1 MTSETMNKINI
12 GAEIVDVVFKAL
24 GIPVSFSSK
33 IKLIE
38 NVMSAGE
45 TNPKIQLR
53 NNIADSIDKIVKE
66 SNISDDDAEAVK
78 NNVAKSLEKVTKQDY
93 IDNISSPQSLIND
106 IINKHTDL
114 GGTAEECYQSVIK
127 SVVNALC
134 TNNNIAVFV
143 NEGLMLA
150 ALLKYANEL
159 QIDLTNLNKNVNE
172 LSKYTKEKFLLKSEI
187 KIENTVNAF
196 SYSNSQVGFYGREAE
211 VNEINKFMNC
221 DKPFTFWSITGYG
234 GMGKSKLAYNIAKKY
249 DKQNWTV
256 IWYDSNNTDIDK
268 IFGKDFVHN
277 VLFIVDYAGSKI
289 DAVRKIIT
297 KSIAKTENQNEN
309 RIIHIRL
316 LMVERDDYSKN
327 DGMFENWYQKIFN
340 CQDFD
345 GKQNFEYKN
354 EPLNLSAIND
364 TKALYNIIDDFTVNV
379 KGEQKLDNSKKDEI
393 IDFVRNKLCQTE
405 KDSHFADRC
414 IFILF
419 TTDAVLSGK
428 DIKNWD
434 TAKLL
439 ENYLKRFERILPNAN
454 NMRNHKQLLAFATA
468 VGGID
473 IDNCE
478 NDVFD
483 PYIKKLENDFSN
495 DDDLCDAIKTLCEKE
510 VADTLITPLQ
520 PDLVGEYNFIYE
532 MQCISRVRRNNNQ
545 KELLKTFLSTD
556 YIDYFCTFM
565 ERCYADWYNE
575 EYLSTLTD
583 MIINI
588 IIEMDDENI
597 AFQYSKVLFTI
608 TYNVNDYM
616 INLSYAEKIDKL
628 LKKYQTEF
636 IALAYAAALFNTI
649 CITDNFDERFEQADK
664 INELL
669 KEYKTPKIALAYAQA
684 LVNATCDTDN
694 FDERL
699 EQADKINKLLEK
711 YPTNDIASVYAKA
724 LVNVSNKADNYDKS
738 LKQADKINELLKE
751 YKTPEIALAYAK
763 ALFNATCDTDN
774 FDERFEQADKIKAL
788 LKEYKTPEI
797 ALAYA
802 QSLVNTS
809 VRTNNYNESIEQ
821 ANKIKALLQ
830 EYKTP
835 EIALEY
841 AQSLFNAICVTD
853 NFDERFEQA
862 DKINELLK
870 EYKTPKIALLYAK
883 ALFNV
888 SNKADNYDKSLEQ
901 ADKINELLKLNKYQT
916 PEIAL
921 EYAKALVNVSNKAD
935 NYDKS
940 LKQADKINELLKEY
954 KTPEIALAYAKAL
967 FNATCDTDNFDERF
981 EQADKIKA
989 LLKEY
994 KTPEIALAY
1003 AQSLVNTS
1011 VRTNNYNESIEQA
1024 NKIKALLQ
1032 EYKTPE
1038 IALEYAQSLF
1048 NAICVTDNFD
1058 ERLEQ
1063 ADKINELLKEYKTP
1077 EIALK
1082 YAKALASTA
1091 LNSDNCNTIISY
1103 KTAIYNLYQ
1112 EYKTLEFAECY
1123 AMILAILSFNLDT
1136 ADEIR
1141 NICLAGINE
1150 IKADGFNSERI
1161 EEIEKIIN
1169 DNLSK
1174 KLKDNL

>member
-53 NNIADSIDKIVKE
+53 NNIADSIDKIVKK
-66 SNISDDDAEAVK
+66 SNISDVDADAVK
-78 NNVAKSLEKVTKQDY
+78 DNVKESLEKVTEQDY
-93 IDNISSPQSLIND
+93 LDNISSPQSLVD
-106 IINKHTDL
+106 KIINNHTDL
-114 GGTAEECYQSVIK
+114 GGTAEECYQSIIK

-150 ALLKYANEL
+150 KILRQNNNIQNSITDFNDALNEL
-159 QIDLTNLNKNVNE
+159 IE
-172 LSKYTKEKFLLKSEI
+172 YFKEKFLLKSEI

-196 SYSNSQVGFYGREAE
+196 SYSNSKVGFYGRGAE
-211 VNEINKFMNC
+211 VKKIDEFMNC
-221 DKPFTFWSITGYG
+221 DKPFAFWSITGYG

-297 KSIAKTENQNEN
+297 KSIAKTKNQDEN

-354 EPLNLSAIND
+354 KPNEPNKPLNLSAIND
-364 TKALYNIIDDFTVNV
+364 TQALYNIIDDFTVNV

-428 DIKNWD
+428 NIKNWD
-434 TAKLL
+434 TKELL

-454 NMRNHKQLLAFATA
+454 NMRNHQQLLAFATA

-478 NDVFD
+478 NDVFI

-532 MQCISRVRRNNNQ
+532 MQCIRSAKKK
-545 KELLKTFLSTD
+545 KELFKTFLSTG

-597 AFQYSKVLFTI
+597 AFQYSNVLFTI
-608 TYNVNDYM
+608 TYNVNDYTV
-616 INLSYAEKIDKL
+616 NLSYAEKIDKL
-628 LKKYQTEF
+628 LEKYQTEF
-636 IALAYAAALFNTI
+636 IALAYSTALFNVSKRT
-649 CITDNFDERFEQADK
+649 NNYDK
-664 INELL
+664 S
-669 KEYKTPKIALAYAQA
+669 
-684 LVNATCDTDN
+684 
-694 FDERL
+694 L
-699 EQADKINKLLEK
+699 EQADKISELLNKYSAPE
-711 YPTNDIASVYAKA
+711 IALVYAQA

-774 FDERFEQADKIKAL
+774 FDERLEQADKINKL
-788 LKEYKTPEI
+788 LEKYSTNEI

-802 QSLVNTS
+802 Q
-809 VRTNNYNESIEQ
+809 
-821 ANKIKALLQ
+821 
-830 EYKTP
+830 
-835 EIALEY
+835 
-841 AQSLFNAICVTD
+841 
-853 NFDERFEQA
+853 
-862 DKINELLK
+862 
-870 EYKTPKIALLYAK
+870 
-883 ALFNV
+883 
-888 SNKADNYDKSLEQ
+888 
-901 ADKINELLKLNKYQT
+901 
-916 PEIAL
+916 
-921 EYAKALVNVSNKAD
+921 ALVN
-935 NYDKS
+935 
-940 LKQADKINELLKEY
+940 
-954 KTPEIALAYAKAL
+954 
-967 FNATCDTDNFDERF
+967 
-981 EQADKIKA
+981 
-989 LLKEY
+989 
-994 KTPEIALAY
+994 
-1003 AQSLVNTS
+1003 
-1011 VRTNNYNESIEQA
+1011 
-1024 NKIKALLQ
+1024 
-1032 EYKTPE
+1032 
-1038 IALEYAQSLF
+1038 
-1048 NAICVTDNFD
+1048 
-1058 ERLEQ
+1058 
-1063 ADKINELLKEYKTP
+1063 
-1077 EIALK
+1077 
-1082 YAKALASTA
+1082 TA
-1091 LNSDNCNTIISY
+1091 LNSDSCNTIISY
-1103 KTAIYNLYQ
+1103 KTEIYNLYQ
-1112 EYKTLEFAECY
+1112 EYKTLGFAEFY
-1123 AMILAILSFNLDT
+1123 SGILAILSDYLDT
-1136 ADEIR
+1136 ADEIK

-1161 EEIEKIIN
+1161 EEMEKIIN
-1169 DNLSK
+1169 DNLSE
-1174 KLKDNL
+1174 KLNDSL

>member
-53 NNIADSIDKIVKE
+53 NNIADSIDKIVKK
-66 SNISDDDAEAVK
+66 SNISDVDADAVK
-78 NNVAKSLEKVTKQDY
+78 DNVKESLEKVTEQDY
-93 IDNISSPQSLIND
+93 LDNISSPQSLVD
-106 IINKHTDL
+106 KIINNHTDL
-114 GGTAEECYQSVIK
+114 GGTAEECYQSIIK

-150 ALLKYANEL
+150 KILRQNNNIQNSITDFNDALNEL
-159 QIDLTNLNKNVNE
+159 IE
-172 LSKYTKEKFLLKSEI
+172 YFKEKFLLKSEI

-196 SYSNSQVGFYGREAE
+196 SYSNSKVGFYGRGAE
-211 VNEINKFMNC
+211 VKKIDEFMNC
-221 DKPFTFWSITGYG
+221 DKPFAFWSITGYG

-297 KSIAKTENQNEN
+297 KSIAKTKNQDEN

-354 EPLNLSAIND
+354 KPNEPNKPLNLSAIND
-364 TKALYNIIDDFTVNV
+364 TQALYNIIDDFTVNV

-428 DIKNWD
+428 NIKNWD
-434 TAKLL
+434 TKELL

-454 NMRNHKQLLAFATA
+454 NMRNHQQLLAFATA

-478 NDVFD
+478 NDVFI

-532 MQCISRVRRNNNQ
+532 MQCIRSAKKK
-545 KELLKTFLSTD
+545 KELFKTFLSTG

-597 AFQYSKVLFTI
+597 AFQYSNVLFTI
-608 TYNVNDYM
+608 TYNVNDYTV
-616 INLSYAEKIDKL
+616 NLSYAEKIDKL
-628 LKKYQTEF
+628 LEKYQTEF
-636 IALAYAAALFNTI
+636 IALAYSTALFNVSKRT
-649 CITDNFDERFEQADK
+649 NNYDK
-664 INELL
+664 S
-669 KEYKTPKIALAYAQA
+669 
-684 LVNATCDTDN
+684 
-694 FDERL
+694 L
-699 EQADKINKLLEK
+699 EQADKISELLNKYSAPE
-711 YPTNDIASVYAKA
+711 IALVYAQA

-751 YKTPEIALAYAK
+751 YKTPEIALAYAQALYNVTVVSNDYNERLEQAEK
-763 ALFNATCDTDN
+763 IKELLEEYKTSDIALTYAQALFNVSNKADNYEQRLKEADKISELLNKYSAPEIALAYAQALFNATCDTDN
-774 FDERFEQADKIKAL
+774 FDERLKQANKIKAL
-788 LKEYKTPEI
+788 QEEYKTPEI

-802 QSLVNTS
+802 Q
-809 VRTNNYNESIEQ
+809 
-821 ANKIKALLQ
+821 
-830 EYKTP
+830 
-835 EIALEY
+835 
-841 AQSLFNAICVTD
+841 
-853 NFDERFEQA
+853 
-862 DKINELLK
+862 
-870 EYKTPKIALLYAK
+870 
-883 ALFNV
+883 
-888 SNKADNYDKSLEQ
+888 
-901 ADKINELLKLNKYQT
+901 
-916 PEIAL
+916 
-921 EYAKALVNVSNKAD
+921 ALVNVSVK
-935 NYDKS
+935 
-940 LKQADKINELLKEY
+940 
-954 KTPEIALAYAKAL
+954 
-967 FNATCDTDNFDERF
+967 
-981 EQADKIKA
+981 
-989 LLKEY
+989 
-994 KTPEIALAY
+994 
-1003 AQSLVNTS
+1003 
-1011 VRTNNYNESIEQA
+1011 TNNY
-1024 NKIKALLQ
+1024 K
-1032 EYKTPE
+1032 
-1038 IALEYAQSLF
+1038 
-1048 NAICVTDNFD
+1048 

-1063 ADKINELLKEYKTP
+1063 ADKINKLLEKYSTN
-1077 EIALK
+1077 EIALA
-1082 YAKALASTA
+1082 YAQALVNTA
-1091 LNSDNCNTIISY
+1091 LNSDSCNTIISY
-1103 KTAIYNLYQ
+1103 KTEIYNLYQ
-1112 EYKTLEFAECY
+1112 EYKTLGFAEFY
-1123 AMILAILSFNLDT
+1123 SGILAILSDYLDT
-1136 ADEIR
+1136 ADEIK

-1161 EEIEKIIN
+1161 EEMEKIIN
-1169 DNLSK
+1169 DNLSE
-1174 KLKDNL
+1174 KLNDSL

>member
-78 NNVAKSLEKVTKQDY
+78 NNVKESLKKVTKKDY

-150 ALLKYANEL
+150 KILSQNNKIQSSITDFNDALNEL
-159 QIDLTNLNKNVNE
+159 IE
-172 LSKYTKEKFLLKSEI
+172 YFREKFLLKSEI
-187 KIENTVNAF
+187 KIENTDNAF
-196 SYSNSQVGFYGREAE
+196 SYSNSKVGFYGRGAE
-211 VNEINKFMNC
+211 VNKIDEFMNC

-297 KSIAKTENQNEN
+297 KSIAKTKNQDEN

-327 DGMFENWYQKIFN
+327 GSMNYSAIETWYQKIFN

-345 GKQNFEYKN
+345 GKKNFEYKN
-354 EPLNLSAIND
+354 EPNKSNKPLNLSAIND
-364 TKALYNIIDDFTVNV
+364 TEALYNIIDDFTVNV
-379 KGEQKLDNSKKDEI
+379 KGEKQKLNNSKKDEI

-473 IDNCE
+473 IGNCK
-478 NDVFD
+478 NDVFA

-532 MQCISRVRRNNNQ
+532 MQYIRSDNKK
-545 KELLKTFLSTD
+545 KELSKTFLSTD

-565 ERCYADWYNE
+565 ERCYSDWYNE

-583 MIINI
+583 MIIDI
-588 IIEMDDENI
+588 IIEMNDKFV
-597 AFQYSKVLFTI
+597 AFQYSRVLFTI
-608 TYNVNDYM
+608 TYNVDDYTV
-616 INLSYAEKIDKL
+616 NLSYAEKIDKL
-628 LKKYQTEF
+628 LKKYQTEL
-636 IALAYAAALFNTI
+636 IALAYAMALFNVSAKTNNYNEI
-649 CITDNFDERFEQADK
+649 LEQADT
-664 INELL
+664 ISELL
-669 KEYKTPKIALAYAQA
+669 KEYETPEIALVYAQA
-684 LVNATCDTDN
+684 LVNVSAKTNNYNERLEQADTISELLKEYQTPEIALEYAKVLGNATCDTDN

-699 EQADKINKLLEK
+699 EQAEKINELLNKYQTPEIAFEYARALFNVTCDTDNFDERLKQADKIEALLQEYK
-711 YPTNDIASVYAKA
+711 TPEIALAYAKA
-724 LVNVSNKADNYDKS
+724 LFNVSNKSDNYDKR
-738 LKQADKINELLKE
+738 LEHADKINELLEE

-763 ALFNATCDTDN
+763 ALFNATCVTEN
-774 FDERFEQADKIKAL
+774 FDEFIEQADKINNL
-788 LKEYKTPEI
+788 LEKYPTNEI
-797 ALAYA
+797 AF
-802 QSLVNTS
+802 
-809 VRTNNYNESIEQ
+809 
-821 ANKIKALLQ
+821 
-830 EYKTP
+830 
-835 EIALEY
+835 EY
-841 AQSLFNAICVTD
+841 AKVLGNATYVTD
-853 NFDERFEQA
+853 NFDESIEQA

-870 EYKTPKIALLYAK
+870 EYKTH
-883 ALFNV
+883 
-888 SNKADNYDKSLEQ
+888 
-901 ADKINELLKLNKYQT
+901 
-916 PEIAL
+916 
-921 EYAKALVNVSNKAD
+921 
-935 NYDKS
+935 
-940 LKQADKINELLKEY
+940 
-954 KTPEIALAYAKAL
+954 EIALAYAK
-967 FNATCDTDNFDERF
+967 
-981 EQADKIKA
+981 
-989 LLKEY
+989 
-994 KTPEIALAY
+994 
-1003 AQSLVNTS
+1003 SLVN
-1011 VRTNNYNESIEQA
+1011 
-1024 NKIKALLQ
+1024 
-1032 EYKTPE
+1032 
-1038 IALEYAQSLF
+1038 
-1048 NAICVTDNFD
+1048 
-1058 ERLEQ
+1058 
-1063 ADKINELLKEYKTP
+1063 
-1077 EIALK
+1077 
-1082 YAKALASTA
+1082 TA
-1091 LNSDNCNTIISY
+1091 LNSDSCNIIISY
-1103 KTAIYNLYQ
+1103 KTEIYNLYQ
-1112 EYKTLEFAECY
+1112 EYKTLEFAEFY
-1123 AMILAILSFNLDT
+1123 SGILAVLSDYLDT
-1136 ADEIR
+1136 ADEIK
-1141 NICLAGINE
+1141 NICLAGIEE
-1150 IKADGFNSERI
+1150 IKADGFNSEEI
-1161 EEIEKIIN
+1161 EEMEKIIN

>member
-1 MTSETMNKINI
+1 MRWYIVTQETMNKINI
-12 GAEIVDVVFKAL
+12 GAEIVDVVFNAF
-24 GIPVSFSSK
+24 GIPAAISRDINLFT
-33 IKLIE
+33 KL
-38 NVMSAGE
+38 MSAVKTDPE
-45 TNPKIQLR
+45 IQLR
-53 NNIADSIDKIVKE
+53 NNIAASIDAIVSNSKIPDGDVE
-66 SNISDDDAEAVK
+66 PVK
-78 NNVAKSLEKVTKQDY
+78 NNVKESLKKVTEEDY
-93 IDNISSPQSLIND
+93 LDNISSPQSLIND
-106 IINKHTDL
+106 IIKEHKDL
-114 GGTAEECYQSVIK
+114 GGAAEECYQSIIK

-150 ALLKYANEL
+150 KILSQNNKIQSSITDFNDALNEL
-159 QIDLTNLNKNVNE
+159 IE
-172 LSKYTKEKFLLKSEI
+172 YFREKFLLKSEI
-187 KIENTVNAF
+187 KIENTDNAF
-196 SYSNSQVGFYGREAE
+196 SYSNSKVGFYGRGAE
-211 VNEINKFMNC
+211 VNKIDEFMNC

-297 KSIAKTENQNEN
+297 KSIAKTKNQDEN

-354 EPLNLSAIND
+354 EPSEPNKPLNLSAIND
-364 TKALYNIIDDFTVNV
+364 TEALYNIIDDFTVNV

-419 TTDAVLSGK
+419 TSDAVLSGK

-473 IDNCE
+473 IGNCK
-478 NDVFD
+478 NDVFA
-483 PYIKKLENDFSN
+483 PYIEKLENDFSN

-597 AFQYSKVLFTI
+597 AFQYSNVLFTI
-608 TYNVNDYM
+608 TYNVNDYTV
-616 INLSYAEKIDKL
+616 NLSYAEKIDKL
-628 LKKYQTEF
+628 LKKYQTEI
-636 IALAYAAALFNTI
+636 IALAYAAAL
-649 CITDNFDERFEQADK
+649 C
-664 INELL
+664 
-669 KEYKTPKIALAYAQA
+669 
-684 LVNATCDTDN
+684 
-694 FDERL
+694 
-699 EQADKINKLLEK
+699 
-711 YPTNDIASVYAKA
+711 
-724 LVNVSNKADNYDKS
+724 NVSGRADNYDKG
-738 LKQADKINELLKE
+738 LQQADKINELLKE
-751 YKTPEIALAYAK
+751 YKTPEIAFAYAK
-763 ALFNATCDTDN
+763 SLVNVSTKTN
-774 FDERFEQADKIKAL
+774 NYNERLEQADKI
-788 LKEYKTPEI
+788 
-797 ALAYA
+797 
-802 QSLVNTS
+802 S
-809 VRTNNYNESIEQ
+809 
-821 ANKIKALLQ
+821 
-830 EYKTP
+830 
-835 EIALEY
+835 
-841 AQSLFNAICVTD
+841 
-853 NFDERFEQA
+853 
-862 DKINELLK
+862 ELLK
-870 EYKTPKIALLYAK
+870 EYETPEIAFEYAQ
-883 ALFNV
+883 ALVNV

-901 ADKINELLKLNKYQT
+901 ADEINELLKEYETPEIALKYAQSLFNATCVTDNFDGRLEQADKINELLNKYPTNEIALEYAQALFNVTCHTVNFDKILEQT
-916 PEIAL
+916 DRIEALLKEYRKTEFALVYAQALFNVTCITDNFNKIIKQVNKIEALLRDYKEYDIYWVYAQTLVNASAKTNNFNEGLEQADKINDLLKEYKTSEIAL
-921 EYAKALVNVSNKAD
+921 EYAKALVNVTFDTD
-935 NYDKS
+935 NFDKMV
-940 LKQADKINELLKEY
+940 KQADKIE
-954 KTPEIALAYAKAL
+954 
-967 FNATCDTDNFDERF
+967 
-981 EQADKIKA
+981 A

-1003 AQSLVNTS
+1003 ANTLVNVTFDTDNFDEN
-1011 VRTNNYNESIEQA
+1011 VKQKDKIE
-1024 NKIKALLQ
+1024 ALLK

-1038 IALEYAQSLF
+1038 IALEYAQALV
-1048 NAICVTDNFD
+1048 NTA
-1058 ERLEQ
+1058 
-1063 ADKINELLKEYKTP
+1063 NESNNRNI
-1077 EIALK
+1077 IA
-1082 YAKALASTA
+1082 
-1091 LNSDNCNTIISY
+1091 SY
-1103 KTAIYNLYQ
+1103 KTEICNLYR
-1112 EYKTLEFAECY
+1112 EYKTLDFAEFY
-1123 AMILAILSFNLDT
+1123 AMILATLSFNLNDS
-1136 ADEIR
+1136 DKIK

-1161 EEIEKIIN
+1161 EEMEKIIN

>member
-1 MTSETMNKINI
+1 MTQETMNKINI
-12 GAEIVDVVFKAL
+12 GAEIVDVVFNAF
-24 GIPVSFSSK
+24 GIPAAISRDINLFT
-33 IKLIE
+33 KL
-38 NVMSAGE
+38 MSAVKTDPE
-45 TNPKIQLR
+45 IQLR
-53 NNIADSIDKIVKE
+53 NNIAASIDAIVSNSKIPDGDVE
-66 SNISDDDAEAVK
+66 PVK
-78 NNVAKSLEKVTKQDY
+78 NNVKESLKKVTEEDY
-93 IDNISSPQSLIND
+93 LDNISSPQSLIND
-106 IINKHTDL
+106 IIKEHKDL
-114 GGTAEECYQSVIK
+114 GVAAEECYQSIIK

-150 ALLKYANEL
+150 KILSQNNKIQSSITDFNDALNEL
-159 QIDLTNLNKNVNE
+159 IE
-172 LSKYTKEKFLLKSEI
+172 YFREKFLLKSEI
-187 KIENTVNAF
+187 KIENTDNAF
-196 SYSNSQVGFYGREAE
+196 SYSNSKVGFYGRGAE
-211 VNEINKFMNC
+211 VNKIDEFMNC

-297 KSIAKTENQNEN
+297 KSIAKTKNQDEN

-327 DGMFENWYQKIFN
+327 GSMNYSAIETWYQKIFN

-345 GKQNFEYKN
+345 GKKKFEYKN
-354 EPLNLSAIND
+354 EPNKSNKPLNLSAIND
-364 TKALYNIIDDFTVNV
+364 TEALYNIIDDFTVNV
-379 KGEQKLDNSKKDEI
+379 KGEKQKLNNSKKDEI

-428 DIKNWD
+428 NIKNWD

-473 IDNCE
+473 IDDCE

-532 MQCISRVRRNNNQ
+532 MEKILKDGNR
-545 KELLKTFLSTD
+545 KKLLKTFLSTD

-583 MIINI
+583 MIIDI
-588 IIEMDDENI
+588 IIKMDDENI

-608 TYNVNDYM
+608 TYSVDDYTV
-616 INLSYAEKIDKL
+616 ILSYVEKIDVL
-628 LKKYQTEF
+628 LNKYKAEI
-636 IALAYAAALFNTI
+636 IALAYATALFNVS
-649 CITDNFDERFEQADK
+649 NRANNYGKSLEQADK

-669 KEYKTPKIALAYAQA
+669 KEYKTPEIALVYAQ
-684 LVNATCDTDN
+684 
-694 FDERL
+694 
-699 EQADKINKLLEK
+699 
-711 YPTNDIASVYAKA
+711 A

-751 YKTPEIALAYAK
+751 YKTPEIALAYAQ

-774 FDERFEQADKIKAL
+774 FDEKLKQADKIEAL

-797 ALAYA
+797 AL
-802 QSLVNTS
+802 
-809 VRTNNYNESIEQ
+809 
-821 ANKIKALLQ
+821 
-830 EYKTP
+830 
-835 EIALEY
+835 
-841 AQSLFNAICVTD
+841 
-853 NFDERFEQA
+853 
-862 DKINELLK
+862 
-870 EYKTPKIALLYAK
+870 
-883 ALFNV
+883 
-888 SNKADNYDKSLEQ
+888 
-901 ADKINELLKLNKYQT
+901 
-916 PEIAL
+916 
-921 EYAKALVNVSNKAD
+921 EYAKALRNVSNKAD

-940 LKQADKINELLKEY
+940 LKQANKINELLKYY
-954 KTPEIALAYAKAL
+954 KTPEIALEYAKSL
-967 FNATCDTDNFDERF
+967 FNATCDTDNSDVRL
-981 EQADKIKA
+981 EQADKINK
-989 LLKEY
+989 LLKEYQTPEIALEYAKVLFNATCDTDNSDVRLEQANKINELLKYY

-1003 AQSLVNTS
+1003 AQALVNVS
-1011 VRTNNYNESIEQA
+1011 KKADNYDKGLEQV
-1024 NKIKALLQ
+1024 NKINELLKY
-1032 EYKTPE
+1032 YKTPE
-1038 IALEYAQSLF
+1038 IALTYAQVLV
-1048 NAICVTDNFD
+1048 N
-1058 ERLEQ
+1058 
-1063 ADKINELLKEYKTP
+1063 
-1077 EIALK
+1077 
-1082 YAKALASTA
+1082 TA
-1091 LNSDNCNTIISY
+1091 NKSDNCNAITSY
-1103 KTAIYNLYQ
+1103 KTEIYNLYQ
-1112 EYKTLEFAECY
+1112 AYKTLGFAECY
-1123 AMILAILSFNLDT
+1123 SSILAILSFYLDT
-1136 ADEIR
+1136 ADEIG
-1141 NICLAGINE
+1141 NICLAGLSE

-1161 EEIEKIIN
+1161 EEMAKIIGYH
-1169 DNLSK
+1169 LIK
-1174 KLKDNL
+1174 KLN

>member
-66 SNISDDDAEAVK
+66 SKISDVDAEAVK
-78 NNVAKSLEKVTKQDY
+78 DNVKESLEKVTEKDY
-93 IDNISSPQSLIND
+93 IDNISSPQSLVD
-106 IINKHTDL
+106 KIINKHTDL
-114 GGTAEECYQSVIK
+114 SGTAEECYQSIIK

-196 SYSNSQVGFYGREAE
+196 SYSNSKVGFYGREAE
-211 VNEINKFMNC
+211 VNEIDEFMNC

-234 GMGKSKLAYNIAKKY
+234 GMGKSKLAYNIAQKY

-297 KSIAKTENQNEN
+297 KSIAKTKNQDEN

-354 EPLNLSAIND
+354 KPNEPNKPLNLSAIND
-364 TKALYNIIDDFTVNV
+364 TQALYNIIDDFTVTVNV
-379 KGEQKLDNSKKDEI
+379 KGKRELDKSKKDEI

-428 DIKNWD
+428 NIKNWD

-473 IDNCE
+473 IDDCE

-545 KELLKTFLSTD
+545 KELLKTFLSKN

-597 AFQYSKVLFTI
+597 AFQYSNVLFTI
-608 TYNVNDYM
+608 TYNVNDYTV
-616 INLSYAEKIDKL
+616 NLSYAEKIDRL
-628 LKKYQTEF
+628 LKKYQTNE
-636 IALAYAAALFNTI
+636 IALVYAKALFNVSAKTNNYNEI
-649 CITDNFDERFEQADK
+649 LEQADTISELLK
-664 INELL
+664 EYETPEIALVYAQALVNVSAKTNNYNERLEQADTINELL
-669 KEYKTPKIALAYAQA
+669 KEYKTPEIAL
-684 LVNATCDTDN
+684 
-694 FDERL
+694 
-699 EQADKINKLLEK
+699 K
-711 YPTNDIASVYAKA
+711 YTQA

-738 LKQADKINELLKE
+738 LKQANKINELLKYYKTPEIALAYAQALFNATCDTDNFDERLKQANKIKALQEEYKTPEIALAYAQALVNVSVKTNNYKERLEQADKINELLKEYKTPEIAWVYAQALVNVQNKADNYDESVKQANKINELYEE

-774 FDERFEQADKIKAL
+774 FDESVKQTDKIKAL
-788 LKEYKTPEI
+788 LKEYQAPEI
-797 ALAYA
+797 
-802 QSLVNTS
+802 T
-809 VRTNNYNESIEQ
+809 
-821 ANKIKALLQ
+821 
-830 EYKTP
+830 
-835 EIALEY
+835 LE
-841 AQSLFNAICVTD
+841 
-853 NFDERFEQA
+853 
-862 DKINELLK
+862 
-870 EYKTPKIALLYAK
+870 
-883 ALFNV
+883 
-888 SNKADNYDKSLEQ
+888 
-901 ADKINELLKLNKYQT
+901 
-916 PEIAL
+916 
-921 EYAKALVNVSNKAD
+921 
-935 NYDKS
+935 
-940 LKQADKINELLKEY
+940 
-954 KTPEIALAYAKAL
+954 
-967 FNATCDTDNFDERF
+967 
-981 EQADKIKA
+981 
-989 LLKEY
+989 
-994 KTPEIALAY
+994 
-1003 AQSLVNTS
+1003 
-1011 VRTNNYNESIEQA
+1011 
-1024 NKIKALLQ
+1024 
-1032 EYKTPE
+1032 
-1038 IALEYAQSLF
+1038 
-1048 NAICVTDNFD
+1048 
-1058 ERLEQ
+1058 
-1063 ADKINELLKEYKTP
+1063 
-1077 EIALK
+1077 

-1112 EYKTLEFAECY
+1112 EYKTLGFAGCY

>member
-66 SNISDDDAEAVK
+66 SKISDVDAEAVK
-78 NNVAKSLEKVTKQDY
+78 DNVKESLEKVTEKDY
-93 IDNISSPQSLIND
+93 IDNISSPQSLVD
-106 IINKHTDL
+106 KIINKHTDL
-114 GGTAEECYQSVIK
+114 SGTAEECYQSIIK

-196 SYSNSQVGFYGREAE
+196 SYSNSKVGFYGREAE
-211 VNEINKFMNC
+211 VNEIDEFMNC

-234 GMGKSKLAYNIAKKY
+234 GMGKSKLAYNIAQKY

-297 KSIAKTENQNEN
+297 KSIAKTKNQDEN

-354 EPLNLSAIND
+354 KPNESNKPLNLSAIKD
-364 TKALYNIIDDFTVNV
+364 TEALYKIIDDFTVKV
-379 KGEQKLDNSKKDEI
+379 KGKRELDKSKKDEI
-393 IDFVRNKLCQTE
+393 IDFVRDKLCQTE

-434 TAKLL
+434 TKELL
-439 ENYLKRFERILPNAN
+439 ENYLKRFERILPNAK

-468 VGGID
+468 VDGID

-478 NDVFD
+478 NEVFA
-483 PYIKKLENDFSN
+483 PYIEKLENDFSN

-532 MQCISRVRRNNNQ
+532 MQCIRSAKKK
-545 KELLKTFLSTD
+545 KELLKTFLSKN

-565 ERCYADWYNE
+565 ERCFADWYNE

-588 IIEMDDENI
+588 IIEMDDD

-608 TYNVNDYM
+608 TYNVNDYT

-628 LKKYQTEF
+628 LEKYQTEI
-636 IALAYAAALFNTI
+636 IALAYAKALVNVSAKT
-649 CITDNFDERFEQADK
+649 NNYNERLEQADK
-664 INELL
+664 ISELL
-669 KEYKTPKIALAYAQA
+669 KEYETPEIAFEYARA
-684 LVNATCDTDN
+684 LFNATCDTDN

-699 EQADKINKLLEK
+699 KQADKIEALLQEYK
-711 YPTNDIASVYAKA
+711 TPEIALAYAKA

-751 YKTPEIALAYAK
+751 YETPEIALKYAK
-763 ALFNATCDTDN
+763 ALFNAT
-774 FDERFEQADKIKAL
+774 
-788 LKEYKTPEI
+788 
-797 ALAYA
+797 
-802 QSLVNTS
+802 
-809 VRTNNYNESIEQ
+809 
-821 ANKIKALLQ
+821 
-830 EYKTP
+830 
-835 EIALEY
+835 
-841 AQSLFNAICVTD
+841 
-853 NFDERFEQA
+853 
-862 DKINELLK
+862 
-870 EYKTPKIALLYAK
+870 
-883 ALFNV
+883 
-888 SNKADNYDKSLEQ
+888 
-901 ADKINELLKLNKYQT
+901 
-916 PEIAL
+916 
-921 EYAKALVNVSNKAD
+921 
-935 NYDKS
+935 
-940 LKQADKINELLKEY
+940 
-954 KTPEIALAYAKAL
+954 
-967 FNATCDTDNFDERF
+967 
-981 EQADKIKA
+981 
-989 LLKEY
+989 
-994 KTPEIALAY
+994 
-1003 AQSLVNTS
+1003 
-1011 VRTNNYNESIEQA
+1011 
-1024 NKIKALLQ
+1024 
-1032 EYKTPE
+1032 
-1038 IALEYAQSLF
+1038 
-1048 NAICVTDNFD
+1048 CVTDNFD

-1077 EIALK
+1077 EIALEYAKVLGNATFDTDNFDKSLEQANRINELLKYYKTSKIALK

-1136 ADEIR
+1136 ADEIE
-1141 NICLAGINE
+1141 NICIAGINE

-1161 EEIEKIIN
+1161 EKMEKAINDKII
-1169 DNLSK
+1169 
-1174 KLKDNL
+1174 

>member
-78 NNVAKSLEKVTKQDY
+78 NNVKESLKKVTKKDY

-114 GGTAEECYQSVIK
+114 GGAAEECYQSVIK

-187 KIENTVNAF
+187 KIENTANAF
-196 SYSNSQVGFYGREAE
+196 SYSNSKVGFYGRGAE
-211 VNEINKFMNC
+211 VNEIDKFMNC

-297 KSIAKTENQNEN
+297 KSIAKTKNQDEN

-354 EPLNLSAIND
+354 KPNEPNKPLNLSAIND
-364 TKALYNIIDDFTVNV
+364 TQALYNIIDDFTVNV

-393 IDFVRNKLCQTE
+393 IDFVRDKLCQTE

-439 ENYLKRFERILPNAN
+439 ENYLKRFERILPNAK

-468 VGGID
+468 VDGID

-478 NDVFD
+478 NEVFA
-483 PYIKKLENDFSN
+483 PYIEKLENDFPN
-495 DDDLCDAIKTLCEKE
+495 DNDLCDAIKTLCEKE

-532 MQCISRVRRNNNQ
+532 MQYIRSDNKK

-575 EYLSTLTD
+575 EYLYTLTD
-583 MIINI
+583 TIIDI
-588 IIEMDDENI
+588 IIEMNDELL
-597 AFQYSKVLFTI
+597 ALKYSNVLFTI
-608 TYNVNDYM
+608 TYNVDNYA

-628 LKKYQTEF
+628 LEKYQTEI
-636 IALAYAAALFNTI
+636 IALA
-649 CITDNFDERFEQADK
+649 
-664 INELL
+664 
-669 KEYKTPKIALAYAQA
+669 
-684 LVNATCDTDN
+684 
-694 FDERL
+694 
-699 EQADKINKLLEK
+699 
-711 YPTNDIASVYAKA
+711 YAKA
-724 LVNVSNKADNYDKS
+724 LVNVSGRADNYDKS

-751 YKTPEIALAYAK
+751 YKTPEIALKYTQ
-763 ALFNATCDTDN
+763 AL
-774 FDERFEQADKIKAL
+774 
-788 LKEYKTPEI
+788 
-797 ALAYA
+797 
-802 QSLVNTS
+802 V
-809 VRTNNYNESIEQ
+809 
-821 ANKIKALLQ
+821 
-830 EYKTP
+830 
-835 EIALEY
+835 
-841 AQSLFNAICVTD
+841 
-853 NFDERFEQA
+853 
-862 DKINELLK
+862 
-870 EYKTPKIALLYAK
+870 
-883 ALFNV
+883 NV
-888 SNKADNYDKSLEQ
+888 SNNADNYDKS
-901 ADKINELLKLNKYQT
+901 
-916 PEIAL
+916 
-921 EYAKALVNVSNKAD
+921 
-935 NYDKS
+935 
-940 LKQADKINELLKEY
+940 
-954 KTPEIALAYAKAL
+954 
-967 FNATCDTDNFDERF
+967 
-981 EQADKIKA
+981 
-989 LLKEY
+989 
-994 KTPEIALAY
+994 
-1003 AQSLVNTS
+1003 
-1011 VRTNNYNESIEQA
+1011 
-1024 NKIKALLQ
+1024 
-1032 EYKTPE
+1032 
-1038 IALEYAQSLF
+1038 
-1048 NAICVTDNFD
+1048 
-1058 ERLEQ
+1058 LEQ

-1082 YAKALASTA
+1082 YTQALVNVSAKTNNYNERLEQADTISELLKEYETPEIALEYAKALVNATCDTDNFDESVKQTDKIKALLKEYQTPEIALEYAKALASTA

-1123 AMILAILSFNLDT
+1123 AMILAILSLNLNDS
-1136 ADEIR
+1136 DKIK

-1161 EEIEKIIN
+1161 EEMEKIIN
-1169 DNLSK
+1169 DNLSE
-1174 KLKDNL
+1174 KLNDSL

>member
-1 MTSETMNKINI
+1 MNKINI
-12 GAEIVDVVFKAL
+12 GAEIVDVVFNAF
-24 GIPVSFSSK
+24 GIPAAISRDINLFT
-33 IKLIE
+33 KL
-38 NVMSAGE
+38 MSAVKTDPE
-45 TNPKIQLR
+45 IQLR
-53 NNIADSIDKIVKE
+53 NNIAASIDAIVSNSKIPDGDVE
-66 SNISDDDAEAVK
+66 PVK
-78 NNVAKSLEKVTKQDY
+78 NNVKESLKKVTEEDY
-93 IDNISSPQSLIND
+93 LDNISSPQSLIND
-106 IINKHTDL
+106 IIKEHKDL
-114 GGTAEECYQSVIK
+114 GGAAEECYQSIIK

-150 ALLKYANEL
+150 KILSQNNKIQSSITDFNDALNEL
-159 QIDLTNLNKNVNE
+159 IE
-172 LSKYTKEKFLLKSEI
+172 YFREKFLLKSEI
-187 KIENTVNAF
+187 KIENTDNAF
-196 SYSNSQVGFYGREAE
+196 SYSNSKVGFYGRGAE
-211 VNEINKFMNC
+211 VNKIDEFMNC

-297 KSIAKTENQNEN
+297 KSIAKTKNQDEN

-354 EPLNLSAIND
+354 EPSEPNKPLNLSAIND
-364 TKALYNIIDDFTVNV
+364 TEALYNIIDDFTVNV

-419 TTDAVLSGK
+419 TSDAVLSGK

-473 IDNCE
+473 IGNCK
-478 NDVFD
+478 NDVFA
-483 PYIKKLENDFSN
+483 PYIEKLENDFSN

-597 AFQYSKVLFTI
+597 AFQYSNVLFTI
-608 TYNVNDYM
+608 TYNVNDYTV
-616 INLSYAEKIDKL
+616 NLSYAEKIDKL
-628 LKKYQTEF
+628 LKKYQTEI
-636 IALAYAAALFNTI
+636 IALAYAAAL
-649 CITDNFDERFEQADK
+649 C
-664 INELL
+664 
-669 KEYKTPKIALAYAQA
+669 
-684 LVNATCDTDN
+684 
-694 FDERL
+694 
-699 EQADKINKLLEK
+699 
-711 YPTNDIASVYAKA
+711 
-724 LVNVSNKADNYDKS
+724 NVSGRADNYDKG
-738 LKQADKINELLKE
+738 LQQADKINELLKE
-751 YKTPEIALAYAK
+751 YKTPEIAFAYAK
-763 ALFNATCDTDN
+763 SLVNVSTKTN
-774 FDERFEQADKIKAL
+774 NYNERLEQADKI
-788 LKEYKTPEI
+788 
-797 ALAYA
+797 
-802 QSLVNTS
+802 S
-809 VRTNNYNESIEQ
+809 
-821 ANKIKALLQ
+821 
-830 EYKTP
+830 
-835 EIALEY
+835 
-841 AQSLFNAICVTD
+841 
-853 NFDERFEQA
+853 
-862 DKINELLK
+862 ELLK
-870 EYKTPKIALLYAK
+870 EYETPEIAFEYAQ
-883 ALFNV
+883 ALVNV

-901 ADKINELLKLNKYQT
+901 ADEINELLKEYETPEIALKYAQSLFNATCVTDNFDGRLEQADKINELLNKYPTNEIALEYAQALFNVTCHTVNFDKILEQT
-916 PEIAL
+916 DRIEALLKEYRKTEFALVYAQALFNVTCITDNFNKIIKQVNKIEALLRDYKEYDIYWVYAQTLVNASAKTNNFNEGLEQADKINDLLKEYKTSEIAL
-921 EYAKALVNVSNKAD
+921 EYAKALVNVTFDTD
-935 NYDKS
+935 NFDKMV
-940 LKQADKINELLKEY
+940 KQADKIE
-954 KTPEIALAYAKAL
+954 
-967 FNATCDTDNFDERF
+967 
-981 EQADKIKA
+981 A

-1003 AQSLVNTS
+1003 ANTLVNVTFDTDNFDEN
-1011 VRTNNYNESIEQA
+1011 VKQKDKIE
-1024 NKIKALLQ
+1024 ALLK

-1038 IALEYAQSLF
+1038 IALEYAQALV
-1048 NAICVTDNFD
+1048 NTA
-1058 ERLEQ
+1058 
-1063 ADKINELLKEYKTP
+1063 NESNNRNI
-1077 EIALK
+1077 IA
-1082 YAKALASTA
+1082 
-1091 LNSDNCNTIISY
+1091 SY
-1103 KTAIYNLYQ
+1103 KTEICNLYR
-1112 EYKTLEFAECY
+1112 EYKTLDFAEFY
-1123 AMILAILSFNLDT
+1123 AMILATLSFNLNDS
-1136 ADEIR
+1136 DKIK

-1161 EEIEKIIN
+1161 EEMEKIIN

>member
-53 NNIADSIDKIVKE
+53 NNIADSIDKILKE
-66 SNISDDDAEAVK
+66 SNISDVDAEAVK
-78 NNVAKSLEKVTKQDY
+78 DNVKESLKKVTEQDY

-106 IINKHTDL
+106 IINNHTDF
-114 GGTAEECYQSVIK
+114 GGTAEECYQSIIK

-150 ALLKYANEL
+150 KILSQNNKIQSSITDFNDALNEL
-159 QIDLTNLNKNVNE
+159 IE
-172 LSKYTKEKFLLKSEI
+172 YFREKFLLKSEI
-187 KIENTVNAF
+187 KIENTDNAF
-196 SYSNSQVGFYGREAE
+196 SYSNSKVGFYGRGAE
-211 VNEINKFMNC
+211 VKKIDKFMNC

-234 GMGKSKLAYNIAKKY
+234 GMGKSKLAYNIAQKY

-345 GKQNFEYKN
+345 GKKNFEYKN
-354 EPLNLSAIND
+354 EPNKSNKPLNLSAIND
-364 TKALYNIIDDFTVNV
+364 TEALYNIIDDFTVVKV
-379 KGEQKLDNSKKDEI
+379 KGEKQKLNNSKKDEI

-473 IDNCE
+473 IDDCKNY
-478 NDVFD
+478 VFA
-483 PYIKKLENDFSN
+483 PYIEKLENDFSN

-520 PDLVGEYNFIYE
+520 PDLVGEYNLIYE
-532 MQCISRVRRNNNQ
+532 IQYLRSENKK

-588 IIEMDDENI
+588 IIEMNDENI
-597 AFQYSKVLFTI
+597 AFQYSEVLFTI
-608 TYNVNDYM
+608 TYSVDDYTV
-616 INLSYAEKIDKL
+616 ILNYAEKIDRL
-628 LKKYQTEF
+628 LKKYQT
-636 IALAYAAALFNTI
+636 N
-649 CITDNFDERFEQADK
+649 
-664 INELL
+664 
-669 KEYKTPKIALAYAQA
+669 
-684 LVNATCDTDN
+684 
-694 FDERL
+694 
-699 EQADKINKLLEK
+699 
-711 YPTNDIASVYAKA
+711 
-724 LVNVSNKADNYDKS
+724 
-738 LKQADKINELLKE
+738 
-751 YKTPEIALAYAK
+751 EIAL
-763 ALFNATCDTDN
+763 
-774 FDERFEQADKIKAL
+774 
-788 LKEYKTPEI
+788 
-797 ALAYA
+797 
-802 QSLVNTS
+802 V
-809 VRTNNYNESIEQ
+809 
-821 ANKIKALLQ
+821 
-830 EYKTP
+830 
-835 EIALEY
+835 
-841 AQSLFNAICVTD
+841 
-853 NFDERFEQA
+853 
-862 DKINELLK
+862 
-870 EYKTPKIALLYAK
+870 YAK

-888 SNKADNYDKSLEQ
+888 SAKTNNYNEILEQ
-901 ADKINELLKLNKYQT
+901 ADTI
-916 PEIAL
+916 
-921 EYAKALVNVSNKAD
+921 S
-935 NYDKS
+935 
-940 LKQADKINELLKEY
+940 ELLKEY
-954 KTPEIALAYAKAL
+954 E
-967 FNATCDTDNFDERF
+967 
-981 EQADKIKA
+981 
-989 LLKEY
+989 
-994 KTPEIALAY
+994 
-1003 AQSLVNTS
+1003 
-1011 VRTNNYNESIEQA
+1011 
-1024 NKIKALLQ
+1024 
-1032 EYKTPE
+1032 
-1038 IALEYAQSLF
+1038 
-1048 NAICVTDNFD
+1048 
-1058 ERLEQ
+1058 
-1063 ADKINELLKEYKTP
+1063 TP

-1082 YAKALASTA
+1082 YAKALFNATCVT
-1091 LNSDNCNTIISY
+1091 DN
-1103 KTAIYNLYQ
+1103 
-1112 EYKTLEFAECY
+1112 F
-1123 AMILAILSFNLDT
+1123 
-1136 ADEIR
+1136 DE
-1141 NICLAGINE
+1141 
-1150 IKADGFNSERI
+1150 
-1161 EEIEKIIN
+1161 
-1169 DNLSK
+1169 
-1174 KLKDNL
+1174 

>member
-66 SNISDDDAEAVK
+66 SKISDVDAEAVK
-78 NNVAKSLEKVTKQDY
+78 DNVKESLKKVTEQDY

-106 IINKHTDL
+106 VIKEHTDL
-114 GGTAEECYQSVIK
+114 GGAAEECYQSIIK

-196 SYSNSQVGFYGREAE
+196 SYSNSKVGFYGRGAE
-211 VNEINKFMNC
+211 VKKIDKFMNC

-234 GMGKSKLAYNIAKKY
+234 GMGKSKLAYNIAQKY

-297 KSIAKTENQNEN
+297 KSIAKTKNQDEN

-354 EPLNLSAIND
+354 EPSEPNKPLNLSAIND
-364 TKALYNIIDDFTVNV
+364 TEALYNIIDDFTVNV

-434 TAKLL
+434 TKELL

-454 NMRNHKQLLAFATA
+454 NMRNHQQLLAFATA

-478 NDVFD
+478 NDVFI

-532 MQCISRVRRNNNQ
+532 MEKILKDGNR
-545 KELLKTFLSTD
+545 KKLLKTFLSTD

-583 MIINI
+583 MIIDI
-588 IIEMDDENI
+588 IIKMDDENI

-608 TYNVNDYM
+608 TYSVDDYTV
-616 INLSYAEKIDKL
+616 ILSYVEKIDVL
-628 LKKYQTEF
+628 LNKYKAEI
-636 IALAYAAALFNTI
+636 IALAYATALFNVSNRANNYGKSLEQANKIKVLIEEYKTPEFAFAYAKSLVNVSAKTNNYNEI
-649 CITDNFDERFEQADK
+649 LEQADT
-664 INELL
+664 ISELL
-669 KEYKTPKIALAYAQA
+669 KEYETPEIAFEYARA
-684 LVNATCDTDN
+684 LFNATCDTDN

-699 EQADKINKLLEK
+699 KQADKIEALLQEYK
-711 YPTNDIASVYAKA
+711 TPEIALAYAEA

-738 LKQADKINELLKE
+738 LKQANKINELLK
-751 YKTPEIALAYAK
+751 Y
-763 ALFNATCDTDN
+763 
-774 FDERFEQADKIKAL
+774 
-788 LKEYKTPEI
+788 
-797 ALAYA
+797 
-802 QSLVNTS
+802 
-809 VRTNNYNESIEQ
+809 
-821 ANKIKALLQ
+821 
-830 EYKTP
+830 YKTP

-841 AQSLFNAICVTD
+841 AQ
-853 NFDERFEQA
+853 
-862 DKINELLK
+862 
-870 EYKTPKIALLYAK
+870 
-883 ALFNV
+883 
-888 SNKADNYDKSLEQ
+888 
-901 ADKINELLKLNKYQT
+901 
-916 PEIAL
+916 
-921 EYAKALVNVSNKAD
+921 ALVNVSVK
-935 NYDKS
+935 
-940 LKQADKINELLKEY
+940 
-954 KTPEIALAYAKAL
+954 
-967 FNATCDTDNFDERF
+967 
-981 EQADKIKA
+981 
-989 LLKEY
+989 
-994 KTPEIALAY
+994 
-1003 AQSLVNTS
+1003 
-1011 VRTNNYNESIEQA
+1011 TNNY
-1024 NKIKALLQ
+1024 K
-1032 EYKTPE
+1032 
-1038 IALEYAQSLF
+1038 
-1048 NAICVTDNFD
+1048 

-1077 EIALK
+1077 EIALV
-1082 YAKALASTA
+1082 YAMALASTA
-1091 LNSDNCNTIISY
+1091 LNSDSCNIIISY
-1103 KTAIYNLYQ
+1103 KTEIYNLYQ

-1161 EEIEKIIN
+1161 EKMEKAINDKII
-1169 DNLSK
+1169 
-1174 KLKDNL
+1174 

>member
-24 GIPVSFSSK
+24 GIPLSFSSK

-66 SNISDDDAEAVK
+66 YKISDVDAEAVK
-78 NNVAKSLEKVTKQDY
+78 DNVKESLEKVTEKDY
-93 IDNISSPQSLIND
+93 IDNISSPQSLVD
-106 IINKHTDL
+106 KIINKHTDL
-114 GGTAEECYQSVIK
+114 SGTAEECYQSIIK

-196 SYSNSQVGFYGREAE
+196 SYSNSKVGFYGREAE
-211 VNEINKFMNC
+211 VNEIDKFMNC

-297 KSIAKTENQNEN
+297 KSIAKTKNQDEN

-354 EPLNLSAIND
+354 KPNESNKPLNLSAIKD
-364 TKALYNIIDDFTVNV
+364 TEALYKIIDDFTVKV
-379 KGEQKLDNSKKDEI
+379 KGKRELDKSKKDEI
-393 IDFVRNKLCQTE
+393 IDFVRDKLCQTE

-434 TAKLL
+434 TKELL
-439 ENYLKRFERILPNAN
+439 ENYLKRFERILPNAK

-468 VGGID
+468 VDGID

-478 NDVFD
+478 NEVFA
-483 PYIKKLENDFSN
+483 PYIEKLENDFSN

-532 MQCISRVRRNNNQ
+532 MQCIRSAKKK
-545 KELLKTFLSTD
+545 KELLKTFLSKN

-588 IIEMDDENI
+588 IIEMDDD

-608 TYNVNDYM
+608 TYNVNDYT

-628 LKKYQTEF
+628 LEKYQTEI
-636 IALAYAAALFNTI
+636 IALAYAKALVNVSAKT
-649 CITDNFDERFEQADK
+649 NNYNERLEQADK
-664 INELL
+664 ISELL
-669 KEYKTPKIALAYAQA
+669 KEYETPEIAFEYAKA
-684 LVNATCDTDN
+684 LFNATCDTDN

-699 EQADKINKLLEK
+699 KQADKIEALLQEYK
-711 YPTNDIASVYAKA
+711 TPEIALAYAKA

-751 YKTPEIALAYAK
+751 YETPEIALKYAK
-763 ALFNATCDTDN
+763 ALFNAT
-774 FDERFEQADKIKAL
+774 
-788 LKEYKTPEI
+788 
-797 ALAYA
+797 
-802 QSLVNTS
+802 
-809 VRTNNYNESIEQ
+809 
-821 ANKIKALLQ
+821 
-830 EYKTP
+830 
-835 EIALEY
+835 
-841 AQSLFNAICVTD
+841 
-853 NFDERFEQA
+853 
-862 DKINELLK
+862 
-870 EYKTPKIALLYAK
+870 
-883 ALFNV
+883 
-888 SNKADNYDKSLEQ
+888 
-901 ADKINELLKLNKYQT
+901 
-916 PEIAL
+916 
-921 EYAKALVNVSNKAD
+921 
-935 NYDKS
+935 
-940 LKQADKINELLKEY
+940 
-954 KTPEIALAYAKAL
+954 
-967 FNATCDTDNFDERF
+967 
-981 EQADKIKA
+981 
-989 LLKEY
+989 
-994 KTPEIALAY
+994 
-1003 AQSLVNTS
+1003 
-1011 VRTNNYNESIEQA
+1011 
-1024 NKIKALLQ
+1024 
-1032 EYKTPE
+1032 
-1038 IALEYAQSLF
+1038 
-1048 NAICVTDNFD
+1048 CVTDNFD

-1077 EIALK
+1077 EIALEYAKVLGNATFDTDNFDKSLEQANRINELLKYYKTSKIALK

-1136 ADEIR
+1136 ADEIE
-1141 NICLAGINE
+1141 NICIAGINE

-1161 EEIEKIIN
+1161 EKMEKAINDKII
-1169 DNLSK
+1169 
-1174 KLKDNL
+1174 

>member
-66 SNISDDDAEAVK
+66 SKISDVDAEAVK
-78 NNVAKSLEKVTKQDY
+78 DNVKESLEKVTEKDY
-93 IDNISSPQSLIND
+93 IDNISSPQSLVD
-106 IINKHTDL
+106 KIINKHTDL
-114 GGTAEECYQSVIK
+114 SGTAEECYQSIIK

-134 TNNNIAVFV
+134 TNNNIAIFV

-187 KIENTVNAF
+187 KIENTDNAF
-196 SYSNSQVGFYGREAE
+196 SYSNSKVGFYGRGAE
-211 VNEINKFMNC
+211 VNKIDEFMNC

-297 KSIAKTENQNEN
+297 KSIAKTKNQDEN

-327 DGMFENWYQKIFN
+327 GSMNYSAIETWYQKIFN

-345 GKQNFEYKN
+345 GKKNFEYKN
-354 EPLNLSAIND
+354 EPNKSNKPLNLSAIND
-364 TKALYNIIDDFTVNV
+364 TEALYNIIDDFTVNV
-379 KGEQKLDNSKKDEI
+379 KGEKQKLNNSKKDEI

-473 IDNCE
+473 IDDCK
-478 NDVFD
+478 NDVFAS
-483 PYIKKLENDFSN
+483 YIEKLENDFSN
-495 DDDLCDAIKTLCEKE
+495 DDDLCDAIKTLCEKG

-532 MQCISRVRRNNNQ
+532 MQCISRVRRNNKQ
-545 KELLKTFLSTD
+545 KELLKTFLSTY

-575 EYLSTLTD
+575 EYLSQLTD
-583 MIINI
+583 MIIDV
-588 IIEMDDENI
+588 IIEMNDELL
-597 AFQYSKVLFTI
+597 ALKYSNVLFTI
-608 TYNVNDYM
+608 TYNVDDYEV
-616 INLSYAEKIDKL
+616 ILSYAEKISRLLEEYKTNKKMAFVFAVSLCNVSGRANNYDEGLKQAEKIKALLEEYKIPGIAWEYAIALFNATCVTDNFNAIFKQANRIEAL
-628 LKKYQTEF
+628 LKKYKTSE
-636 IALAYAAALFNTI
+636 IALEYAKVLVNVSNHA
-649 CITDNFDERFEQADK
+649 DNYNEYHEQTDK

-669 KEYKTPKIALAYAQA
+669 EEYKTSEIALIYARALFNVTCHTVNFDKILEQTDRIEALLKEYRKTEFALVYAQA
-684 LVNATCDTDN
+684 LFNVTCITDN
-694 FDERL
+694 FNKIIKQVNKIEALLRDYKEYDIYWVYAQTLVNASAKTNNFNEGL
-699 EQADKINKLLEK
+699 EQADKIN
-711 YPTNDIASVYAKA
+711 D
-724 LVNVSNKADNYDKS
+724 
-738 LKQADKINELLKE
+738 LLKE
-751 YKTPEIALAYAK
+751 YKT
-763 ALFNATCDTDN
+763 
-774 FDERFEQADKIKAL
+774 
-788 LKEYKTPEI
+788 
-797 ALAYA
+797 
-802 QSLVNTS
+802 S
-809 VRTNNYNESIEQ
+809 
-821 ANKIKALLQ
+821 
-830 EYKTP
+830 
-835 EIALEY
+835 
-841 AQSLFNAICVTD
+841 
-853 NFDERFEQA
+853 
-862 DKINELLK
+862 
-870 EYKTPKIALLYAK
+870 
-883 ALFNV
+883 
-888 SNKADNYDKSLEQ
+888 
-901 ADKINELLKLNKYQT
+901 
-916 PEIAL
+916 EIAL
-921 EYAKALVNVSNKAD
+921 EYAKALVNV
-935 NYDKS
+935 
-940 LKQADKINELLKEY
+940 
-954 KTPEIALAYAKAL
+954 T
-967 FNATCDTDNFDERF
+967 FDTDNFDKR
-981 EQADKIKA
+981 
-989 LLKEY
+989 
-994 KTPEIALAY
+994 
-1003 AQSLVNTS
+1003 
-1011 VRTNNYNESIEQA
+1011 
-1024 NKIKALLQ
+1024 
-1032 EYKTPE
+1032 
-1038 IALEYAQSLF
+1038 
-1048 NAICVTDNFD
+1048 
-1058 ERLEQ
+1058 
-1063 ADKINELLKEYKTP
+1063 
-1077 EIALK
+1077 
-1082 YAKALASTA
+1082 
-1091 LNSDNCNTIISY
+1091 
-1103 KTAIYNLYQ
+1103 
-1112 EYKTLEFAECY
+1112 
-1123 AMILAILSFNLDT
+1123 
-1136 ADEIR
+1136 
-1141 NICLAGINE
+1141 
-1150 IKADGFNSERI
+1150 
-1161 EEIEKIIN
+1161 
-1169 DNLSK
+1169 LSK
-1174 KLKDNL
+1174 QIKLKHC

>member
-78 NNVAKSLEKVTKQDY
+78 NNVKESLKKVTKKDY

-106 IINKHTDL
+106 IINNHTDF
-114 GGTAEECYQSVIK
+114 GGAAEECYQSIIK

-150 ALLKYANEL
+150 KILSQNNKIQSSITDFNDALNEL
-159 QIDLTNLNKNVNE
+159 IE
-172 LSKYTKEKFLLKSEI
+172 YFREKFLLKSEI
-187 KIENTVNAF
+187 KIENTDNAF
-196 SYSNSQVGFYGREAE
+196 SYSNSKVGFYGRGAE
-211 VNEINKFMNC
+211 VNKIDEFMNC

-297 KSIAKTENQNEN
+297 KSIAKTKNQDEN

-327 DGMFENWYQKIFN
+327 GSMNYSAIETWYQKIFN

-345 GKQNFEYKN
+345 GKKNFEYKN
-354 EPLNLSAIND
+354 EPNKSNKPLNLSAIND
-364 TKALYNIIDDFTVNV
+364 TEALYNIIDDFTVNV
-379 KGEQKLDNSKKDEI
+379 KGEKQKLNNSKKDEI

-473 IDNCE
+473 IGNCK
-478 NDVFD
+478 NDVFA

-583 MIINI
+583 MIIDV
-588 IIEMDDENI
+588 IIEMNDEFV
-597 AFQYSKVLFTI
+597 AFQYSRVLFTI

-616 INLSYAEKIDKL
+616 INLSYAEKIDSFLQEYK
-628 LKKYQTEF
+628 TER
-636 IALAYAAALFNTI
+636 IASAYAHALVNSSYI
-649 CITDNFDERFEQADK
+649 ANSYEKSLDQADK
-664 INELL
+664 IKILL
-669 KEYKTPKIALAYAQA
+669 NDYKSEVIAQKYSEVLTNVSKIANNYHDVIKQIDKIKVLFMDYGTNEIVLAYASALTNASGKSNNYIQSLIHAYQIRILLNYYQMDEIALRYAQA
-684 LVNATCDTDN
+684 LYNAS
-694 FDERL
+694 
-699 EQADKINKLLEK
+699 A
-711 YPTNDIASVYAKA
+711 
-724 LVNVSNKADNYDKS
+724 KADNYKEYLDQS
-738 LKQADKINELLKE
+738 DKINQLLE
-751 YKTPEIALAYAK
+751 DYKTPEIALAYAK
-763 ALFNATCDTDN
+763 AL
-774 FDERFEQADKIKAL
+774 
-788 LKEYKTPEI
+788 
-797 ALAYA
+797 
-802 QSLVNTS
+802 V
-809 VRTNNYNESIEQ
+809 
-821 ANKIKALLQ
+821 
-830 EYKTP
+830 
-835 EIALEY
+835 
-841 AQSLFNAICVTD
+841 
-853 NFDERFEQA
+853 
-862 DKINELLK
+862 
-870 EYKTPKIALLYAK
+870 
-883 ALFNV
+883 NV

-901 ADKINELLKLNKYQT
+901 ADKINELL
-916 PEIAL
+916 E
-921 EYAKALVNVSNKAD
+921 
-935 NYDKS
+935 
-940 LKQADKINELLKEY
+940 EY
-954 KTPEIALAYAKAL
+954 KTPEISLVYAKTL
-967 FNATCDTDNFDERF
+967 FNAT
-981 EQADKIKA
+981 
-989 LLKEY
+989 
-994 KTPEIALAY
+994 
-1003 AQSLVNTS
+1003 
-1011 VRTNNYNESIEQA
+1011 
-1024 NKIKALLQ
+1024 
-1032 EYKTPE
+1032 
-1038 IALEYAQSLF
+1038 
-1048 NAICVTDNFD
+1048 CVTDNFD
-1058 ERLEQ
+1058 KSLEQ

-1077 EIALK
+1077 EFALVYAQALFNATCVTDNFDERLKQADKISELLNKYPTNEIAFEYAQALVNVSAKTKNYNERLEQADKIKALLKEYETYEIALEYAK
-1082 YAKALASTA
+1082 QLVNVSAKTKNYNERLEQADKINKLLNKYQTNEIALEYAKALVNTG
-1091 LNSDNCNTIISY
+1091 NKSDNCNTIISY
-1103 KTAIYNLYQ
+1103 KTKIYNLYQ

-1136 ADEIR
+1136 ADEIK
-1141 NICLAGINE
+1141 NICIAGINE

-1161 EEIEKIIN
+1161 VSVEEWIN
-1169 DNLSK
+1169 DNLNF
-1174 KLKDNL
+1174 LLDYDLIFLLD

>member
-78 NNVAKSLEKVTKQDY
+78 NNVKESLKKVTKKDY

-150 ALLKYANEL
+150 KILSQNNKIQSSITDFNDALNEL
-159 QIDLTNLNKNVNE
+159 IE
-172 LSKYTKEKFLLKSEI
+172 YFREKFLLKSEI
-187 KIENTVNAF
+187 KIENTDNAF
-196 SYSNSQVGFYGREAE
+196 SYSNSKVGFYGRGAE
-211 VNEINKFMNC
+211 VNKIDEFMNC

-297 KSIAKTENQNEN
+297 KSIAKTKNQDEN

-327 DGMFENWYQKIFN
+327 GSMNYSAIETWYQKIFN

-345 GKQNFEYKN
+345 GKKNFEYKN
-354 EPLNLSAIND
+354 EPNKSNKPLNLSAIND
-364 TKALYNIIDDFTVNV
+364 TEALYNIIDDFTVNV
-379 KGEQKLDNSKKDEI
+379 KGEKQKLNNSKKDEI

-473 IDNCE
+473 IGNCK
-478 NDVFD
+478 NDVFA

-532 MQCISRVRRNNNQ
+532 MQYIRSDNKK
-545 KELLKTFLSTD
+545 KELSKTFLSTD

-565 ERCYADWYNE
+565 ERCYSDWYNE

-583 MIINI
+583 MIIDI
-588 IIEMDDENI
+588 IIEMNDKFV
-597 AFQYSKVLFTI
+597 AFQYSRVLFTI
-608 TYNVNDYM
+608 TYNVDDYTV
-616 INLSYAEKIDKL
+616 NLSYAEKIDKL
-628 LKKYQTEF
+628 LKKYQTEL
-636 IALAYAAALFNTI
+636 IALAYAMALFNVSAKTNNYNEI
-649 CITDNFDERFEQADK
+649 LEQADT
-664 INELL
+664 ISELL
-669 KEYKTPKIALAYAQA
+669 KEYETPEIALVYAQA
-684 LVNATCDTDN
+684 LVNVSAKTNNYNERLEQADTISELLKEYQTPEIALEYAKVLGNATCDTDN

-699 EQADKINKLLEK
+699 EQAEKINELLNKYQTPEIAFEYARALFNVTCDTDNFDERLKQADKIEALLQE
-711 YPTNDIASVYAKA
+711 YQTPEIALAYAKA
-724 LVNVSNKADNYDKS
+724 LFNVSNKSDNYDKR
-738 LKQADKINELLKE
+738 LEHADKINELLEE

-763 ALFNATCDTDN
+763 ALFNATCVTEN
-774 FDERFEQADKIKAL
+774 FDEFIEQADKINNL
-788 LKEYKTPEI
+788 LEKYPTNEI
-797 ALAYA
+797 AF
-802 QSLVNTS
+802 
-809 VRTNNYNESIEQ
+809 
-821 ANKIKALLQ
+821 
-830 EYKTP
+830 
-835 EIALEY
+835 EY
-841 AQSLFNAICVTD
+841 AKVLGNATYVTD
-853 NFDERFEQA
+853 NFDESIEQA

-870 EYKTPKIALLYAK
+870 EYKTH
-883 ALFNV
+883 
-888 SNKADNYDKSLEQ
+888 
-901 ADKINELLKLNKYQT
+901 
-916 PEIAL
+916 
-921 EYAKALVNVSNKAD
+921 
-935 NYDKS
+935 
-940 LKQADKINELLKEY
+940 
-954 KTPEIALAYAKAL
+954 EIALAYAK
-967 FNATCDTDNFDERF
+967 
-981 EQADKIKA
+981 
-989 LLKEY
+989 
-994 KTPEIALAY
+994 
-1003 AQSLVNTS
+1003 SLVN
-1011 VRTNNYNESIEQA
+1011 
-1024 NKIKALLQ
+1024 
-1032 EYKTPE
+1032 
-1038 IALEYAQSLF
+1038 
-1048 NAICVTDNFD
+1048 
-1058 ERLEQ
+1058 
-1063 ADKINELLKEYKTP
+1063 
-1077 EIALK
+1077 
-1082 YAKALASTA
+1082 TA
-1091 LNSDNCNTIISY
+1091 LNSDSCNIIISY
-1103 KTAIYNLYQ
+1103 KTEIYNLYQ
-1112 EYKTLEFAECY
+1112 EYKTLEFAEFY
-1123 AMILAILSFNLDT
+1123 SGILAVLSDYLDT
-1136 ADEIR
+1136 ADEIK
-1141 NICLAGINE
+1141 NICLAGIEE
-1150 IKADGFNSERI
+1150 IKADGFNSEEI
-1161 EEIEKIIN
+1161 EEMEKIIN

>member
-1 MTSETMNKINI
+1 MRWYIVTSETMNKINI

-78 NNVAKSLEKVTKQDY
+78 NNVKESLKKVTKKDY

-150 ALLKYANEL
+150 KILSQNNKIQSSITDFNDALNEL
-159 QIDLTNLNKNVNE
+159 IE
-172 LSKYTKEKFLLKSEI
+172 YFREKFLLKSEI
-187 KIENTVNAF
+187 KIENTDNAF
-196 SYSNSQVGFYGREAE
+196 SYSNSKVGFYGRGAE
-211 VNEINKFMNC
+211 VNKIDEFMNC

-297 KSIAKTENQNEN
+297 KSIAKTKNQDEN

-327 DGMFENWYQKIFN
+327 GSMNYSAIETWYQKIFN

-345 GKQNFEYKN
+345 GKKNFEYKN
-354 EPLNLSAIND
+354 EPNKSNKPLNLSAIND
-364 TKALYNIIDDFTVNV
+364 TEALYNIIDDFTVNV
-379 KGEQKLDNSKKDEI
+379 KGEKQKLNNSKKDEI

-473 IDNCE
+473 IGNCK
-478 NDVFD
+478 NDVFA

-532 MQCISRVRRNNNQ
+532 MQYIRSDNKK
-545 KELLKTFLSTD
+545 KELSKTFLSTD

-565 ERCYADWYNE
+565 ERCYSDWYNE

-583 MIINI
+583 MIIDI
-588 IIEMDDENI
+588 IIEMNDKFV
-597 AFQYSKVLFTI
+597 AFQYSRVLFTI
-608 TYNVNDYM
+608 TYNVDDYTV
-616 INLSYAEKIDKL
+616 NLSYAEKIDKL
-628 LKKYQTEF
+628 LKKYQTEL
-636 IALAYAAALFNTI
+636 IALAYAMALFNVTNNA
-649 CITDNFDERFEQADK
+649 DNYDERLKQADK
-664 INELL
+664 IEALL
-669 KEYKTPKIALAYAQA
+669 QEYKTPEIALA
-684 LVNATCDTDN
+684 
-694 FDERL
+694 
-699 EQADKINKLLEK
+699 
-711 YPTNDIASVYAKA
+711 YAKA
-724 LVNVSNKADNYDKS
+724 LVNVSNKADNYDKRLEQADTIS
-738 LKQADKINELLKE
+738 ELLKEYETPEIAFEYARALFNATCDTDNFDERLKQADKIEALLQEYKTPEIALAYAKALFNVSNKSDNYDKRLEHADKINELLEE

-763 ALFNATCDTDN
+763 ALFNATCVTEN
-774 FDERFEQADKIKAL
+774 FDEFIEQADKINNL
-788 LKEYKTPEI
+788 LEKYPTNEI
-797 ALAYA
+797 AF
-802 QSLVNTS
+802 
-809 VRTNNYNESIEQ
+809 
-821 ANKIKALLQ
+821 
-830 EYKTP
+830 
-835 EIALEY
+835 EY
-841 AQSLFNAICVTD
+841 AKVLGNATYVTD
-853 NFDERFEQA
+853 NFDESIEQA

-870 EYKTPKIALLYAK
+870 EYKTH
-883 ALFNV
+883 
-888 SNKADNYDKSLEQ
+888 
-901 ADKINELLKLNKYQT
+901 
-916 PEIAL
+916 
-921 EYAKALVNVSNKAD
+921 
-935 NYDKS
+935 
-940 LKQADKINELLKEY
+940 
-954 KTPEIALAYAKAL
+954 EIALAYAK
-967 FNATCDTDNFDERF
+967 
-981 EQADKIKA
+981 
-989 LLKEY
+989 
-994 KTPEIALAY
+994 
-1003 AQSLVNTS
+1003 SLVN
-1011 VRTNNYNESIEQA
+1011 
-1024 NKIKALLQ
+1024 
-1032 EYKTPE
+1032 
-1038 IALEYAQSLF
+1038 
-1048 NAICVTDNFD
+1048 
-1058 ERLEQ
+1058 
-1063 ADKINELLKEYKTP
+1063 
-1077 EIALK
+1077 
-1082 YAKALASTA
+1082 TA
-1091 LNSDNCNTIISY
+1091 LNSDSCNIIISY
-1103 KTAIYNLYQ
+1103 KTEIYNLYQ
-1112 EYKTLEFAECY
+1112 EYKTLEFAEFY
-1123 AMILAILSFNLDT
+1123 SGILAVLSDYLDT
-1136 ADEIR
+1136 ADEIK
-1141 NICLAGINE
+1141 NICLAGIEE
-1150 IKADGFNSERI
+1150 IKADGFNSEEI
-1161 EEIEKIIN
+1161 EEMEKIIN

>member
-38 NVMSAGE
+38 NVMSAGK
-45 TNPKIQLR
+45 TDPKIQLR

-93 IDNISSPQSLIND
+93 IDNISSPQSLVD
-106 IINKHTDL
+106 KIINNHTDL

-150 ALLKYANEL
+150 KILSQNNKIQSSITDFNDALNEL
-159 QIDLTNLNKNVNE
+159 IE
-172 LSKYTKEKFLLKSEI
+172 YFREKFLLKSEI
-187 KIENTVNAF
+187 KIENTDNAF
-196 SYSNSQVGFYGREAE
+196 SYSNSKVGFYGRGAE
-211 VNEINKFMNC
+211 VNKIDEFMNC

-234 GMGKSKLAYNIAKKY
+234 GMGKSKLAYNIAQKY

-327 DGMFENWYQKIFN
+327 DGMFENWYRKIFN

-354 EPLNLSAIND
+354 KPNEPNKPLNLSAIND
-364 TKALYNIIDDFTVNV
+364 TEALYNIIDDFTVVKV
-379 KGEQKLDNSKKDEI
+379 KGEQKLDKSKKDEI

-473 IDNCE
+473 IGNCK
-478 NDVFD
+478 NDVFA

-545 KELLKTFLSTD
+545 KELLKTFLSKN

-583 MIINI
+583 MIIDI
-588 IIEMDDENI
+588 IIEMNDENI
-597 AFQYSKVLFTI
+597 AFQYSDVLFTI
-608 TYNVNDYM
+608 TYNIDDYTV
-616 INLSYAEKIDKL
+616 NLSYVEKIDRL
-628 LKKYQTEF
+628 LKKYQTNE
-636 IALAYAAALFNTI
+636 IALVYAKALFNVSAKTNNYNEI
-649 CITDNFDERFEQADK
+649 LEQADT
-664 INELL
+664 ISELL
-669 KEYKTPKIALAYAQA
+669 KEYETPEIALVYAQA
-684 LVNATCDTDN
+684 LVNVSAKTNNYNERLEQADTISELLKEYETPEIAFEYARALFNATCDTDN

-699 EQADKINKLLEK
+699 KQADKIEALLQEYK
-711 YPTNDIASVYAKA
+711 TPEIALAYAKA

-751 YKTPEIALAYAK
+751 YETPEIALKYAK
-763 ALFNATCDTDN
+763 ALFNAT
-774 FDERFEQADKIKAL
+774 
-788 LKEYKTPEI
+788 
-797 ALAYA
+797 
-802 QSLVNTS
+802 
-809 VRTNNYNESIEQ
+809 
-821 ANKIKALLQ
+821 
-830 EYKTP
+830 
-835 EIALEY
+835 
-841 AQSLFNAICVTD
+841 
-853 NFDERFEQA
+853 
-862 DKINELLK
+862 
-870 EYKTPKIALLYAK
+870 
-883 ALFNV
+883 
-888 SNKADNYDKSLEQ
+888 
-901 ADKINELLKLNKYQT
+901 
-916 PEIAL
+916 
-921 EYAKALVNVSNKAD
+921 
-935 NYDKS
+935 
-940 LKQADKINELLKEY
+940 
-954 KTPEIALAYAKAL
+954 
-967 FNATCDTDNFDERF
+967 
-981 EQADKIKA
+981 
-989 LLKEY
+989 
-994 KTPEIALAY
+994 
-1003 AQSLVNTS
+1003 
-1011 VRTNNYNESIEQA
+1011 
-1024 NKIKALLQ
+1024 
-1032 EYKTPE
+1032 
-1038 IALEYAQSLF
+1038 
-1048 NAICVTDNFD
+1048 CVTDNFD

-1063 ADKINELLKEYKTP
+1063 ADKINELLKDF
-1077 EIALK
+1077 EICK
-1082 YAKALASTA
+1082 
-1091 LNSDNCNTIISY
+1091 
-1103 KTAIYNLYQ
+1103 
-1112 EYKTLEFAECY
+1112 
-1123 AMILAILSFNLDT
+1123 
-1136 ADEIR
+1136 
-1141 NICLAGINE
+1141 GIV
-1150 IKADGFNSERI
+1150 
-1161 EEIEKIIN
+1161 
-1169 DNLSK
+1169 
-1174 KLKDNL
+1174 

>member
-53 NNIADSIDKIVKE
+53 NNIADSIDKIVKK
-66 SNISDDDAEAVK
+66 SNISDVDADAVK
-78 NNVAKSLEKVTKQDY
+78 DNVKESLEKVTEQDY
-93 IDNISSPQSLIND
+93 LDNISSPQSLVD
-106 IINKHTDL
+106 KIINNHTDL
-114 GGTAEECYQSVIK
+114 GGTAEECYQSIIK

-150 ALLKYANEL
+150 KILRQNNNIQNSITDFNDALNEL
-159 QIDLTNLNKNVNE
+159 IE
-172 LSKYTKEKFLLKSEI
+172 YFKEKFLLKSEI

-196 SYSNSQVGFYGREAE
+196 SYSNSKVGFYGRGAE
-211 VNEINKFMNC
+211 VKKIDEFMNC
-221 DKPFTFWSITGYG
+221 DKPFAFWSITGYG

-297 KSIAKTENQNEN
+297 KSIAKTKNQDEN

-354 EPLNLSAIND
+354 KPNEPNKPLNLSAIND
-364 TKALYNIIDDFTVNV
+364 TQALYNIIDDFTVNV

-428 DIKNWD
+428 NIKNWD
-434 TAKLL
+434 TKELL

-454 NMRNHKQLLAFATA
+454 NMRNHQQLLAFATA

-478 NDVFD
+478 NDVFI

-532 MQCISRVRRNNNQ
+532 MQCIRSAKKK
-545 KELLKTFLSTD
+545 KELFKTFLSTG

-597 AFQYSKVLFTI
+597 AFQYSNVLFTI
-608 TYNVNDYM
+608 TYNVNDYTV
-616 INLSYAEKIDKL
+616 NLNYAEKIDRL
-628 LKKYQTEF
+628 LKEYKTNRK
-636 IALAYAAALFNTI
+636 IAFVYAVSLCNVSGR
-649 CITDNFDERFEQADK
+649 TDNYDKSLEQADK

-669 KEYKTPKIALAYAQA
+669 KEYKTPEIALAYAKA
-684 LVNATCDTDN
+684 LVNVSGRADN
-694 FDERL
+694 YDKSL

-711 YPTNDIASVYAKA
+711 YPTNEIALAYAKA

-751 YKTPEIALAYAK
+751 YETPEIALKYAQALFNATCDTDNFDEIVKQADTISELLKEYETPEIALAYAQ

-774 FDERFEQADKIKAL
+774 FDERLKQADKIEAL
-788 LKEYKTPEI
+788 LQEYKTPEI

-802 QSLVNTS
+802 KALVNVS
-809 VRTNNYNESIEQ
+809 NKADNYNKRLEQ
-821 ANKIKALLQ
+821 TNKINKLL
-830 EYKTP
+830 EKYPTP

-853 NFDERFEQA
+853 NFDE
-862 DKINELLK
+862 
-870 EYKTPKIALLYAK
+870 
-883 ALFNV
+883 
-888 SNKADNYDKSLEQ
+888 SLEQ
-901 ADKINELLKLNKYQT
+901 ADKINELLKYYKT

-921 EYAKALVNVSNKAD
+921 VYAKALVNVSVK
-935 NYDKS
+935 
-940 LKQADKINELLKEY
+940 
-954 KTPEIALAYAKAL
+954 
-967 FNATCDTDNFDERF
+967 
-981 EQADKIKA
+981 
-989 LLKEY
+989 
-994 KTPEIALAY
+994 
-1003 AQSLVNTS
+1003 
-1011 VRTNNYNESIEQA
+1011 TNNYKES
-1024 NKIKALLQ
+1024 
-1032 EYKTPE
+1032 
-1038 IALEYAQSLF
+1038 
-1048 NAICVTDNFD
+1048 
-1058 ERLEQ
+1058 LEQ
-1063 ADKINELLKEYKTP
+1063 ADKINKLLEKYPTN
-1077 EIALK
+1077 EIALV
-1082 YAKALASTA
+1082 YAKALVSTA
-1091 LNSDNCNTIISY
+1091 NGSNNRNIITSY
-1103 KTAIYNLYQ
+1103 KTEIYNLYQ
-1112 EYKTLEFAECY
+1112 EYKTLDFAECY
-1123 AMILAILSFNLDT
+1123 AMILAILSLNLNDS
-1136 ADEIR
+1136 DKIK
-1141 NICLAGINE
+1141 NICLARIDE
-1150 IKADGFNSERI
+1150 IKADGFNSE
-1161 EEIEKIIN
+1161 EIEKMERIIN

-1174 KLKDNL
+1174 KLNDNL

>member
-106 IINKHTDL
+106 IINNHTDL
-114 GGTAEECYQSVIK
+114 GGAAEECYQSVIK

-150 ALLKYANEL
+150 KILSQNNKIQSSITDFNDALNEL
-159 QIDLTNLNKNVNE
+159 IE
-172 LSKYTKEKFLLKSEI
+172 YFREKFLLKSEI
-187 KIENTVNAF
+187 KIENTDNAF
-196 SYSNSQVGFYGREAE
+196 SYSNSKVGFYGRGAE
-211 VNEINKFMNC
+211 VNKIDEFMNC

-297 KSIAKTENQNEN
+297 KSIAKTKNQDEN

-327 DGMFENWYQKIFN
+327 GSMNYSAIETWYQKIFN

-345 GKQNFEYKN
+345 GKKNFEYKN
-354 EPLNLSAIND
+354 EPNKSNKPLNLSAIND
-364 TKALYNIIDDFTVNV
+364 TEALYNIIDDFTVNV
-379 KGEQKLDNSKKDEI
+379 KGEKQKLNNSKKDEI

-473 IDNCE
+473 IGNCK
-478 NDVFD
+478 NDVFA

-532 MQCISRVRRNNNQ
+532 MQYIRSDNKK
-545 KELLKTFLSTD
+545 KELSKTFLSTD

-565 ERCYADWYNE
+565 ERCYSDWYNE

-583 MIINI
+583 MIIDI
-588 IIEMDDENI
+588 IIEMNDENI
-597 AFQYSKVLFTI
+597 AFQYSEVLFTI
-608 TYNVNDYM
+608 TYNVNDYTV
-616 INLSYAEKIDKL
+616 NLSYAEKIDKL
-628 LKKYQTEF
+628 LKKYQTEI
-636 IALAYAAALFNTI
+636 IALAYAAAL
-649 CITDNFDERFEQADK
+649 C
-664 INELL
+664 
-669 KEYKTPKIALAYAQA
+669 
-684 LVNATCDTDN
+684 
-694 FDERL
+694 
-699 EQADKINKLLEK
+699 
-711 YPTNDIASVYAKA
+711 
-724 LVNVSNKADNYDKS
+724 NVSGRTDNYDKS

-751 YKTPEIALAYAK
+751 YKTPEIALKYTQ
-763 ALFNATCDTDN
+763 AL
-774 FDERFEQADKIKAL
+774 
-788 LKEYKTPEI
+788 
-797 ALAYA
+797 
-802 QSLVNTS
+802 V
-809 VRTNNYNESIEQ
+809 
-821 ANKIKALLQ
+821 
-830 EYKTP
+830 
-835 EIALEY
+835 
-841 AQSLFNAICVTD
+841 
-853 NFDERFEQA
+853 
-862 DKINELLK
+862 
-870 EYKTPKIALLYAK
+870 
-883 ALFNV
+883 NV
-888 SNKADNYDKSLEQ
+888 SNNADNYDKS
-901 ADKINELLKLNKYQT
+901 
-916 PEIAL
+916 
-921 EYAKALVNVSNKAD
+921 
-935 NYDKS
+935 
-940 LKQADKINELLKEY
+940 
-954 KTPEIALAYAKAL
+954 
-967 FNATCDTDNFDERF
+967 
-981 EQADKIKA
+981 
-989 LLKEY
+989 
-994 KTPEIALAY
+994 
-1003 AQSLVNTS
+1003 
-1011 VRTNNYNESIEQA
+1011 
-1024 NKIKALLQ
+1024 
-1032 EYKTPE
+1032 
-1038 IALEYAQSLF
+1038 
-1048 NAICVTDNFD
+1048 
-1058 ERLEQ
+1058 LEQ

-1082 YAKALASTA
+1082 YTQALVNVSAKTNNYNERLEQADTISELLKEYETPEIAFEYAMALFNATCDTDNFDERLKQADKIEALLQEYKTPEIALAYAQALVNVSAKTINYKDSLEQAAKVNNLLEKYPTNEIALTYAKALVNVSAKINNYNETLEQADKISELLNEYPTNEIALEYANVLVNVSAKTNNYNESLEQANKIKALLKEYETPEIALEYALSLFNATCDTDTFDKSLEQADKINKLLEKYPTNEIALAYARSLVNTA
-1091 LNSDNCNTIISY
+1091 LNSDNCNAIISY
-1103 KTAIYNLYQ
+1103 KTEIYNLYQ
-1112 EYKTLEFAECY
+1112 EYKTLGFAGCY

-1161 EEIEKIIN
+1161 EEMAKIIGYH
-1169 DNLSK
+1169 LIK
-1174 KLKDNL
+1174 KLN

>member
-1 MTSETMNKINI
+1 MTQETMNKINI

-66 SNISDDDAEAVK
+66 SKISDVDAEAVK
-78 NNVAKSLEKVTKQDY
+78 DNVKESLEKVTEKDY
-93 IDNISSPQSLIND
+93 IDNISSPQSLVD
-106 IINKHTDL
+106 KIINKHTDL
-114 GGTAEECYQSVIK
+114 SGTAEECYQSIIK

-134 TNNNIAVFV
+134 TNNNIAIFV

-187 KIENTVNAF
+187 KIENTDNAF
-196 SYSNSQVGFYGREAE
+196 SYSNSKVGFYGRGAE
-211 VNEINKFMNC
+211 VNKIDEFMNC

-297 KSIAKTENQNEN
+297 KSIAKTKNQDEN

-327 DGMFENWYQKIFN
+327 GSMNYSAIETWYQKIFN

-345 GKQNFEYKN
+345 GKKNFEYKN
-354 EPLNLSAIND
+354 EPNKSNKPLNLSAIND
-364 TKALYNIIDDFTVNV
+364 TEALYNIIDDFTVNV
-379 KGEQKLDNSKKDEI
+379 KGEKQKLNNSKKDEI

-473 IDNCE
+473 IDDCKNY
-478 NDVFD
+478 VFA
-483 PYIKKLENDFSN
+483 PYIEKLENDFSN
-495 DDDLCDAIKTLCEKE
+495 DDDLCDAIRTLCEKE
-510 VADTLITPLQ
+510 CEKGVADTLITPLQ

-532 MQCISRVRRNNNQ
+532 MQCIRSAKKK
-545 KELLKTFLSTD
+545 KELLKTFLSKN

-597 AFQYSKVLFTI
+597 ALQYSKVLFTI
-608 TYNVNDYM
+608 TYNVNDYTV
-616 INLSYAEKIDKL
+616 NLSYAEKIDKL
-628 LKKYQTEF
+628 LEKYQTEI
-636 IALAYAAALFNTI
+636 IALA
-649 CITDNFDERFEQADK
+649 
-664 INELL
+664 
-669 KEYKTPKIALAYAQA
+669 
-684 LVNATCDTDN
+684 
-694 FDERL
+694 
-699 EQADKINKLLEK
+699 
-711 YPTNDIASVYAKA
+711 YAKA

-751 YKTPEIALAYAK
+751 YETPEIALAYAQ
-763 ALFNATCDTDN
+763 ALVNVSGRADN
-774 FDERFEQADKIKAL
+774 YDKSLKQANKINEL
-788 LKEYKTPEI
+788 LKYYKTPEI

-802 QSLVNTS
+802 Q
-809 VRTNNYNESIEQ
+809 
-821 ANKIKALLQ
+821 
-830 EYKTP
+830 
-835 EIALEY
+835 
-841 AQSLFNAICVTD
+841 
-853 NFDERFEQA
+853 
-862 DKINELLK
+862 
-870 EYKTPKIALLYAK
+870 
-883 ALFNV
+883 
-888 SNKADNYDKSLEQ
+888 
-901 ADKINELLKLNKYQT
+901 
-916 PEIAL
+916 
-921 EYAKALVNVSNKAD
+921 ALVNVSNKAD

-940 LKQADKINELLKEY
+940 LKQANKINELLKY
-954 KTPEIALAYAKAL
+954 
-967 FNATCDTDNFDERF
+967 
-981 EQADKIKA
+981 
-989 LLKEY
+989 
-994 KTPEIALAY
+994 
-1003 AQSLVNTS
+1003 
-1011 VRTNNYNESIEQA
+1011 
-1024 NKIKALLQ
+1024 
-1032 EYKTPE
+1032 YKTPE
-1038 IALEYAQSLF
+1038 IALEYAQALVNVSAKT
-1048 NAICVTDNFD
+1048 NNYN

-1063 ADKINELLKEYKTP
+1063 ADKISELLKEYKTP

-1082 YAKALASTA
+1082 YTQALVNVSNKADNYDKSLKQANKINELLKYYKTPEIALEYAKSLFNATCDTDNSDVRLEQADKINKLLKEYQTPEIALEYAKVLFNATCDTDNSDVRLEQANKINELLKYYKTPEIALAYAQALVNVSKKADNYDKRLEQVNKINELLKYYKTPEIALAYARSLVNTA
-1091 LNSDNCNTIISY
+1091 NKSDNCNTITSY

-1112 EYKTLEFAECY
+1112 EYKILDYAECY

>member
-1 MTSETMNKINI
+1 MNKINI

-78 NNVAKSLEKVTKQDY
+78 NNVKESLEKVTKQDY

-106 IINKHTDL
+106 IINNHTDF
-114 GGTAEECYQSVIK
+114 GGAAEECYQSIIK

-150 ALLKYANEL
+150 KILSQNNKIQSSITDFNDALNEL
-159 QIDLTNLNKNVNE
+159 IE
-172 LSKYTKEKFLLKSEI
+172 YFREKFLLKSEI
-187 KIENTVNAF
+187 KIENTDNAF
-196 SYSNSQVGFYGREAE
+196 SYSNSKVGFYGRGAE
-211 VNEINKFMNC
+211 VNKIDEFMNC

-297 KSIAKTENQNEN
+297 KSIAKTKNQDEN

-327 DGMFENWYQKIFN
+327 GSMNYSAIETWYQKIFN

-345 GKQNFEYKN
+345 GKKNFEYKN
-354 EPLNLSAIND
+354 EPNKSNKPLNLSAIND
-364 TKALYNIIDDFTVNV
+364 TEALYNIIDDFTVNV
-379 KGEQKLDNSKKDEI
+379 KGEKQKLNNSKKDEI

-473 IDNCE
+473 IDDCKNY
-478 NDVFD
+478 VFA
-483 PYIKKLENDFSN
+483 PYIEKLENDFSN
-495 DDDLCDAIKTLCEKE
+495 DDDLCDAIRTLCEKE
-510 VADTLITPLQ
+510 CEKGVAYTLITPLQ

-532 MQCISRVRRNNNQ
+532 MQCIRSAKKK

-588 IIEMDDENI
+588 IIEMDDDNI
-597 AFQYSKVLFTI
+597 AFQYSDVLFTI
-608 TYNVNDYM
+608 TYNIDDYTV
-616 INLSYAEKIDKL
+616 NLSYVEKISRL
-628 LKKYQTEF
+628 LE
-636 IALAYAAALFNTI
+636 
-649 CITDNFDERFEQADK
+649 
-664 INELL
+664 
-669 KEYKTPKIALAYAQA
+669 EYKT
-684 LVNATCDTDN
+684 
-694 FDERL
+694 
-699 EQADKINKLLEK
+699 NKKMAFVFAVSLC
-711 YPTNDIASVYAKA
+711 
-724 LVNVSNKADNYDKS
+724 NVSGRTDNYDKS
-738 LKQADKINELLKE
+738 LEQADKINELLKE
-751 YKTPEIALAYAK
+751 YKTPEIALKYTQ
-763 ALFNATCDTDN
+763 ALVNVSNNADN
-774 FDERFEQADKIKAL
+774 YDKSLEQANKINELQKY
-788 LKEYKTPEI
+788 YKTPEI
-797 ALAYA
+797 ALVYA
-802 QSLVNTS
+802 QALV
-809 VRTNNYNESIEQ
+809 
-821 ANKIKALLQ
+821 
-830 EYKTP
+830 
-835 EIALEY
+835 
-841 AQSLFNAICVTD
+841 
-853 NFDERFEQA
+853 
-862 DKINELLK
+862 
-870 EYKTPKIALLYAK
+870 
-883 ALFNV
+883 NV

-901 ADKINELLKLNKYQT
+901 ADKINELLQEYKT

-921 EYAKALVNVSNKAD
+921 EYAQALVNVSNKAD

-940 LKQADKINELLKEY
+940 LKQANKINELLKYY
-954 KTPEIALAYAKAL
+954 KP
-967 FNATCDTDNFDERF
+967 
-981 EQADKIKA
+981 
-989 LLKEY
+989 
-994 KTPEIALAY
+994 
-1003 AQSLVNTS
+1003 
-1011 VRTNNYNESIEQA
+1011 
-1024 NKIKALLQ
+1024 
-1032 EYKTPE
+1032 PE
-1038 IALEYAQSLF
+1038 IALE
-1048 NAICVTDNFD
+1048 
-1058 ERLEQ
+1058 
-1063 ADKINELLKEYKTP
+1063 
-1077 EIALK
+1077 

-1112 EYKTLEFAECY
+1112 EYKTLGFAGCY

>member
-78 NNVAKSLEKVTKQDY
+78 NNVKESLKKVTKKDY

-150 ALLKYANEL
+150 KILSQNNKIQSSITDFNDALNEL
-159 QIDLTNLNKNVNE
+159 IE
-172 LSKYTKEKFLLKSEI
+172 YFREKFLLKSEI
-187 KIENTVNAF
+187 KIENTDNAF
-196 SYSNSQVGFYGREAE
+196 SYSNSKVGFYGRGAE
-211 VNEINKFMNC
+211 VNKIDEFMNC

-297 KSIAKTENQNEN
+297 KSIAKTKNQDEN

-327 DGMFENWYQKIFN
+327 GSMNYSAIETWYQKIFN

-345 GKQNFEYKN
+345 GKKNFEYKN
-354 EPLNLSAIND
+354 EPNKSNKPLNLSEIND
-364 TKALYNIIDDFTVNV
+364 TEALYNIIDDFTVNV
-379 KGEQKLDNSKKDEI
+379 KGEKQKLNNSKKDEI

-473 IDNCE
+473 IGNCK
-478 NDVFD
+478 NDVFA

-532 MQCISRVRRNNNQ
+532 MQYIRSDNKK
-545 KELLKTFLSTD
+545 KELSKTFLSTD

-565 ERCYADWYNE
+565 ERCYSDWYNE

-583 MIINI
+583 MIIDI
-588 IIEMDDENI
+588 IIEMNDKFV
-597 AFQYSKVLFTI
+597 AFQYSRVLFTI
-608 TYNVNDYM
+608 TYNVDDYTV
-616 INLSYAEKIDKL
+616 NLSYAEKIDKL
-628 LKKYQTEF
+628 LKKYQTEL
-636 IALAYAAALFNTI
+636 IALAYAMALFNVSAKTNNYNEI
-649 CITDNFDERFEQADK
+649 LEQADT
-664 INELL
+664 ISELL
-669 KEYKTPKIALAYAQA
+669 KEYETPEIALVYAQA
-684 LVNATCDTDN
+684 LVNVSAKTNNYNERLEQADTISELLKEYQTPEIALEYAKVLGNATCDTDN

-699 EQADKINKLLEK
+699 EQAEKINELLNKYQTPEIAFEYARALFNVTCDTDNFDERLKQADKIEALLQE
-711 YPTNDIASVYAKA
+711 YQTPEIALAYAKA
-724 LVNVSNKADNYDKS
+724 LFNVSNKSDNYDKR
-738 LKQADKINELLKE
+738 LEHADKINELLEE

-763 ALFNATCDTDN
+763 ALFNATCVTEN
-774 FDERFEQADKIKAL
+774 FDEFIEQADKINNL
-788 LKEYKTPEI
+788 LEKYPTNEI
-797 ALAYA
+797 AF
-802 QSLVNTS
+802 
-809 VRTNNYNESIEQ
+809 
-821 ANKIKALLQ
+821 
-830 EYKTP
+830 
-835 EIALEY
+835 EY
-841 AQSLFNAICVTD
+841 AKVLGNATYVTD
-853 NFDERFEQA
+853 NFDESIEQA

-870 EYKTPKIALLYAK
+870 EYKTH
-883 ALFNV
+883 
-888 SNKADNYDKSLEQ
+888 
-901 ADKINELLKLNKYQT
+901 
-916 PEIAL
+916 
-921 EYAKALVNVSNKAD
+921 
-935 NYDKS
+935 
-940 LKQADKINELLKEY
+940 
-954 KTPEIALAYAKAL
+954 EIALAYAK
-967 FNATCDTDNFDERF
+967 
-981 EQADKIKA
+981 
-989 LLKEY
+989 
-994 KTPEIALAY
+994 
-1003 AQSLVNTS
+1003 SLVN
-1011 VRTNNYNESIEQA
+1011 
-1024 NKIKALLQ
+1024 
-1032 EYKTPE
+1032 
-1038 IALEYAQSLF
+1038 
-1048 NAICVTDNFD
+1048 
-1058 ERLEQ
+1058 
-1063 ADKINELLKEYKTP
+1063 
-1077 EIALK
+1077 
-1082 YAKALASTA
+1082 TA
-1091 LNSDNCNTIISY
+1091 LNSDSCNIIISY
-1103 KTAIYNLYQ
+1103 KTEIYNLYQ
-1112 EYKTLEFAECY
+1112 EYKTLEFAEFY
-1123 AMILAILSFNLDT
+1123 SGILAVLSDYLDT
-1136 ADEIR
+1136 ADEIK
-1141 NICLAGINE
+1141 NICLAGIEE
-1150 IKADGFNSERI
+1150 IKADGFNSEEI
-1161 EEIEKIIN
+1161 EEMEKIIN

>member
-78 NNVAKSLEKVTKQDY
+78 NNVKESLKKVTKQDY

-106 IINKHTDL
+106 IINNHTDL
-114 GGTAEECYQSVIK
+114 GGAAEECYQSVIK

-150 ALLKYANEL
+150 KILSQNNKIQSSITDFNDALNEL
-159 QIDLTNLNKNVNE
+159 IE
-172 LSKYTKEKFLLKSEI
+172 YFREKFLLKSEI
-187 KIENTVNAF
+187 KIENTDNAF
-196 SYSNSQVGFYGREAE
+196 SYSNSKVGFYGRGAE
-211 VNEINKFMNC
+211 VNKIDEFMNC

-234 GMGKSKLAYNIAKKY
+234 GMGKSKLAYNIAQKY

-327 DGMFENWYQKIFN
+327 DGMFENWYRKIFN

-354 EPLNLSAIND
+354 KPNEPNKPLNLSAIND
-364 TKALYNIIDDFTVNV
+364 TEALYNIIDDFTVVKV
-379 KGEQKLDNSKKDEI
+379 KGEQKLDKSKKDEI

-473 IDNCE
+473 IGNCK
-478 NDVFD
+478 NDVFA
-483 PYIKKLENDFSN
+483 PYIEKLENDFSN

-532 MQCISRVRRNNNQ
+532 MQYIRSDNKK
-545 KELLKTFLSTD
+545 KELSKTFLSTD

-565 ERCYADWYNE
+565 ERCYSDWYNE

-583 MIINI
+583 MIIDI
-588 IIEMDDENI
+588 IIEMNDKFV
-597 AFQYSKVLFTI
+597 AFQYSRVLFTI
-608 TYNVNDYM
+608 TYNVDDYTV
-616 INLSYAEKIDKL
+616 NLSYAEKIDKL
-628 LKKYQTEF
+628 LKKYQTEL
-636 IALAYAAALFNTI
+636 IALAYAMALFN
-649 CITDNFDERFEQADK
+649 
-664 INELL
+664 
-669 KEYKTPKIALAYAQA
+669 
-684 LVNATCDTDN
+684 V
-694 FDERL
+694 
-699 EQADKINKLLEK
+699 
-711 YPTNDIASVYAKA
+711 TN
-724 LVNVSNKADNYDKS
+724 NADNYDER
-738 LKQADKINELLKE
+738 LKQADKIEALLQE

-763 ALFNATCDTDN
+763 ALFNATCVTEN
-774 FDERFEQADKIKAL
+774 FDEFIEQADKINNL
-788 LKEYKTPEI
+788 LEKYPTNEI
-797 ALAYA
+797 AF
-802 QSLVNTS
+802 
-809 VRTNNYNESIEQ
+809 
-821 ANKIKALLQ
+821 
-830 EYKTP
+830 
-835 EIALEY
+835 EY
-841 AQSLFNAICVTD
+841 AKVLGNATYVTD
-853 NFDERFEQA
+853 NFDESIEQA

-870 EYKTPKIALLYAK
+870 EYKTH
-883 ALFNV
+883 
-888 SNKADNYDKSLEQ
+888 
-901 ADKINELLKLNKYQT
+901 
-916 PEIAL
+916 
-921 EYAKALVNVSNKAD
+921 
-935 NYDKS
+935 
-940 LKQADKINELLKEY
+940 
-954 KTPEIALAYAKAL
+954 EIALAYAK
-967 FNATCDTDNFDERF
+967 
-981 EQADKIKA
+981 
-989 LLKEY
+989 
-994 KTPEIALAY
+994 
-1003 AQSLVNTS
+1003 SLVN
-1011 VRTNNYNESIEQA
+1011 
-1024 NKIKALLQ
+1024 
-1032 EYKTPE
+1032 
-1038 IALEYAQSLF
+1038 
-1048 NAICVTDNFD
+1048 
-1058 ERLEQ
+1058 
-1063 ADKINELLKEYKTP
+1063 
-1077 EIALK
+1077 
-1082 YAKALASTA
+1082 TA
-1091 LNSDNCNTIISY
+1091 LNSDSCNIIISY
-1103 KTAIYNLYQ
+1103 KTEIYNLYQ
-1112 EYKTLEFAECY
+1112 EYKTLEFAEFY
-1123 AMILAILSFNLDT
+1123 SGILAVLSDYLDT
-1136 ADEIR
+1136 ADEIK
-1141 NICLAGINE
+1141 NICLAGIEE
-1150 IKADGFNSERI
+1150 IKADGFNSEEI
-1161 EEIEKIIN
+1161 EEMEKIIN

>member
-1 MTSETMNKINI
+1 MTQEIMNKINI

-38 NVMSAGE
+38 NVMSAGK
-45 TNPKIQLR
+45 TDPKIQLR

-66 SNISDDDAEAVK
+66 SNISDVDVESVK
-78 NNVAKSLEKVTKQDY
+78 DNVAKSLEKVTEQDY
-93 IDNISSPQSLIND
+93 LDNISSPQSLVD
-106 IINKHTDL
+106 KIINNHTDL
-114 GGTAEECYQSVIK
+114 GGTAEECYQSIMK

-196 SYSNSQVGFYGREAE
+196 SYSNSKVGFYGRGAE
-211 VNEINKFMNC
+211 VKKIDKFMNC

-297 KSIAKTENQNEN
+297 KSIAKTKNQDEN

-354 EPLNLSAIND
+354 KPNEPNKPLNLSAIND
-364 TKALYNIIDDFTVNV
+364 TEALYNIIDDFTVNV

-428 DIKNWD
+428 NIKNWD
-434 TAKLL
+434 TKELL

-454 NMRNHKQLLAFATA
+454 NMRNHQQLLAFATA

-473 IDNCE
+473 IGNCK
-478 NDVFD
+478 NDVFA
-483 PYIKKLENDFSN
+483 PYIEKLENDFSN

-597 AFQYSKVLFTI
+597 AFQYSNVLFTI
-608 TYNVNDYM
+608 TYNVNDYTV
-616 INLSYAEKIDKL
+616 NLSYAEKIDKL
-628 LKKYQTEF
+628 LKKYQTEI
-636 IALAYAAALFNTI
+636 IALAYAAALCNVSGRA
-649 CITDNFDERFEQADK
+649 DNYDKSLEQADK

-669 KEYKTPKIALAYAQA
+669 KEYKTPEIALVYAQ
-684 LVNATCDTDN
+684 
-694 FDERL
+694 
-699 EQADKINKLLEK
+699 
-711 YPTNDIASVYAKA
+711 A

-738 LKQADKINELLKE
+738 LKQADKINELIKEYKTPEIALEYAKALTNVTCDTDNFDEIVKQADKINELLKYYKTPEIALAYAKALVNATCDTDNFDEKLKQADKIEALLQE

-763 ALFNATCDTDN
+763 ALVNVSN
-774 FDERFEQADKIKAL
+774 KAD
-788 LKEYKTPEI
+788 
-797 ALAYA
+797 
-802 QSLVNTS
+802 
-809 VRTNNYNESIEQ
+809 NYNKRLEQ
-821 ANKIKALLQ
+821 ANKINKLL
-830 EYKTP
+830 EKYPTP

-853 NFDERFEQA
+853 NFDE
-862 DKINELLK
+862 
-870 EYKTPKIALLYAK
+870 
-883 ALFNV
+883 
-888 SNKADNYDKSLEQ
+888 SLEQ
-901 ADKINELLKLNKYQT
+901 ADKINK
-916 PEIAL
+916 
-921 EYAKALVNVSNKAD
+921 
-935 NYDKS
+935 
-940 LKQADKINELLKEY
+940 LLKEY
-954 KTPEIALAYAKAL
+954 KTPEIALRYAKAL
-967 FNATCDTDNFDERF
+967 RNATCD
-981 EQADKIKA
+981 
-989 LLKEY
+989 
-994 KTPEIALAY
+994 
-1003 AQSLVNTS
+1003 
-1011 VRTNNYNESIEQA
+1011 
-1024 NKIKALLQ
+1024 
-1032 EYKTPE
+1032 
-1038 IALEYAQSLF
+1038 
-1048 NAICVTDNFD
+1048 TDNFD

-1063 ADKINELLKEYKTP
+1063 ADKINKLLKEYKTL
-1077 EIALK
+1077 EIALV
-1082 YAKALASTA
+1082 
-1091 LNSDNCNTIISY
+1091 
-1103 KTAIYNLYQ
+1103 
-1112 EYKTLEFAECY
+1112 
-1123 AMILAILSFNLDT
+1123 
-1136 ADEIR
+1136 
-1141 NICLAGINE
+1141 
-1150 IKADGFNSERI
+1150 
-1161 EEIEKIIN
+1161 
-1169 DNLSK
+1169 
-1174 KLKDNL
+1174 

>member
-78 NNVAKSLEKVTKQDY
+78 NNVKESLKKVTKKDY

-187 KIENTVNAF
+187 KIENTANAF
-196 SYSNSQVGFYGREAE
+196 SYSNSKVGFYGRGAE
-211 VNEINKFMNC
+211 VNEIDKFMNC

-234 GMGKSKLAYNIAKKY
+234 GMGKSKLAYNIAQKY

-434 TAKLL
+434 TKELL

-454 NMRNHKQLLAFATA
+454 NMRNHQQLLAFATA

-478 NDVFD
+478 NDVFI

-583 MIINI
+583 MIIDI
-588 IIEMDDENI
+588 IIEMNDENI
-597 AFQYSKVLFTI
+597 AFQYSEVLFTI
-608 TYNVNDYM
+608 TYSVDDYTV
-616 INLSYAEKIDKL
+616 ILNYAEKID
-628 LKKYQTEF
+628 
-636 IALAYAAALFNTI
+636 
-649 CITDNFDERFEQADK
+649 R
-664 INELL
+664 LL
-669 KEYKTPKIALAYAQA
+669 KEYKTNRKIA
-684 LVNATCDTDN
+684 
-694 FDERL
+694 F
-699 EQADKINKLLEK
+699 
-711 YPTNDIASVYAKA
+711 VYAVS
-724 LVNVSNKADNYDKS
+724 LCNVSGRTDNYDKS

-751 YKTPEIALAYAK
+751 YKTPEIALEYAK
-763 ALFNATCDTDN
+763 ALFNATCVTDNFNAIFKQANRIEALLKKYKTSEIALEYAKVLVNVSNHADNYNEYHEQTDKINELLEEYKTSEIALIYARALFNVTCHTVNFDKILEQTDRIEALLKEYRKTEFALVYAQALFNVTCITDNFNKIIKQVNKIEALLRDYKEYDIYWVYAQTLVNASAKTNNFNEGLEQADKINDLLKEYKTSEIALAYAKALVNVTFDTDN
-774 FDERFEQADKIKAL
+774 FDKMVKQANKIEAL

-802 QSLVNTS
+802 NTLVNVTFDTDNFDEN
-809 VRTNNYNESIEQ
+809 VKQKDKIE
-821 ANKIKALLQ
+821 ALLK

-841 AQSLFNAICVTD
+841 AQ
-853 NFDERFEQA
+853 
-862 DKINELLK
+862 
-870 EYKTPKIALLYAK
+870 
-883 ALFNV
+883 
-888 SNKADNYDKSLEQ
+888 
-901 ADKINELLKLNKYQT
+901 
-916 PEIAL
+916 
-921 EYAKALVNVSNKAD
+921 ALVNTA
-935 NYDKS
+935 
-940 LKQADKINELLKEY
+940 
-954 KTPEIALAYAKAL
+954 
-967 FNATCDTDNFDERF
+967 
-981 EQADKIKA
+981 
-989 LLKEY
+989 
-994 KTPEIALAY
+994 
-1003 AQSLVNTS
+1003 
-1011 VRTNNYNESIEQA
+1011 NESNNRNI
-1024 NKIKALLQ
+1024 
-1032 EYKTPE
+1032 
-1038 IALEYAQSLF
+1038 IA
-1048 NAICVTDNFD
+1048 
-1058 ERLEQ
+1058 
-1063 ADKINELLKEYKTP
+1063 
-1077 EIALK
+1077 
-1082 YAKALASTA
+1082 
-1091 LNSDNCNTIISY
+1091 SY
-1103 KTAIYNLYQ
+1103 KTEICNLYR
-1112 EYKTLEFAECY
+1112 EYKTLDFAEFY
-1123 AMILAILSFNLDT
+1123 AMILATLSLNLNDS
-1136 ADEIR
+1136 DKIK
-1141 NICLAGINE
+1141 NICLARIDE
-1150 IKADGFNSERI
+1150 IKADGFNSE
-1161 EEIEKIIN
+1161 EIEKMERIIN

-1174 KLKDNL
+1174 KLNDNL

>member
-78 NNVAKSLEKVTKQDY
+78 NNVKESLKKVTKKDY

-114 GGTAEECYQSVIK
+114 GGAAEECYQSVIK

-187 KIENTVNAF
+187 KIENTANAF
-196 SYSNSQVGFYGREAE
+196 SYSNSKVGFYGRGAE
-211 VNEINKFMNC
+211 VNEIDKFMNC

-297 KSIAKTENQNEN
+297 KSIAKTKNQDEN

-354 EPLNLSAIND
+354 KPNEPNKPLNLSAIND
-364 TKALYNIIDDFTVNV
+364 TQALYNIIDDFTVNV

-393 IDFVRNKLCQTE
+393 IDFVRDKLCQTE

-439 ENYLKRFERILPNAN
+439 ENYLKRFERILPNAK

-468 VGGID
+468 VDGID

-478 NDVFD
+478 NEVFA
-483 PYIKKLENDFSN
+483 PYIEKLENDFPN
-495 DDDLCDAIKTLCEKE
+495 DNDLCDAIKTLCEKE

-532 MQCISRVRRNNNQ
+532 MQYIRSDNKK

-575 EYLSTLTD
+575 EYLYTLTD
-583 MIINI
+583 TIIDI
-588 IIEMDDENI
+588 IIEMNDELL
-597 AFQYSKVLFTI
+597 ALKYSNVLFTI
-608 TYNVNDYM
+608 TYNVDNYA

-628 LKKYQTEF
+628 LEKYQTEI
-636 IALAYAAALFNTI
+636 IALA
-649 CITDNFDERFEQADK
+649 
-664 INELL
+664 
-669 KEYKTPKIALAYAQA
+669 
-684 LVNATCDTDN
+684 
-694 FDERL
+694 
-699 EQADKINKLLEK
+699 
-711 YPTNDIASVYAKA
+711 YAKA
-724 LVNVSNKADNYDKS
+724 LVNVSGRADNYDKS

-751 YKTPEIALAYAK
+751 YKTPEIALKYTQ
-763 ALFNATCDTDN
+763 AL
-774 FDERFEQADKIKAL
+774 
-788 LKEYKTPEI
+788 
-797 ALAYA
+797 
-802 QSLVNTS
+802 V
-809 VRTNNYNESIEQ
+809 
-821 ANKIKALLQ
+821 
-830 EYKTP
+830 
-835 EIALEY
+835 
-841 AQSLFNAICVTD
+841 
-853 NFDERFEQA
+853 
-862 DKINELLK
+862 
-870 EYKTPKIALLYAK
+870 
-883 ALFNV
+883 NV
-888 SNKADNYDKSLEQ
+888 SNNADNYDKS
-901 ADKINELLKLNKYQT
+901 
-916 PEIAL
+916 
-921 EYAKALVNVSNKAD
+921 
-935 NYDKS
+935 
-940 LKQADKINELLKEY
+940 
-954 KTPEIALAYAKAL
+954 
-967 FNATCDTDNFDERF
+967 
-981 EQADKIKA
+981 
-989 LLKEY
+989 
-994 KTPEIALAY
+994 
-1003 AQSLVNTS
+1003 
-1011 VRTNNYNESIEQA
+1011 
-1024 NKIKALLQ
+1024 
-1032 EYKTPE
+1032 
-1038 IALEYAQSLF
+1038 
-1048 NAICVTDNFD
+1048 
-1058 ERLEQ
+1058 LEQ

-1082 YAKALASTA
+1082 YTQALVNVSAKTNNYNERLEQADTISELLKEYETPEIALEYAKALVNATCDTDNFDESVKQTDKIKALLKEYQTPEIALEYAKALASTA

-1112 EYKTLEFAECY
+1112 EYKTLV
-1123 AMILAILSFNLDT
+1123 
-1136 ADEIR
+1136 
-1141 NICLAGINE
+1141 
-1150 IKADGFNSERI
+1150 
-1161 EEIEKIIN
+1161 
-1169 DNLSK
+1169 
-1174 KLKDNL
+1174 

>member
-12 GAEIVDVVFKAL
+12 GAEIVDVVFNAF
-24 GIPVSFSSK
+24 GIPAAISRDINLFT
-33 IKLIE
+33 KL
-38 NVMSAGE
+38 MSAVKTDPE
-45 TNPKIQLR
+45 IQLR
-53 NNIADSIDKIVKE
+53 NNIAASIDAIVSNSKIPDGDVE
-66 SNISDDDAEAVK
+66 PVK
-78 NNVAKSLEKVTKQDY
+78 NNVKESLKKVTEEDY
-93 IDNISSPQSLIND
+93 LDNISSPQSLIND
-106 IINKHTDL
+106 IIKEHKDL
-114 GGTAEECYQSVIK
+114 GGAAEECYQSIIK

-150 ALLKYANEL
+150 KILSQNNKIQSSITDFNDALNEL
-159 QIDLTNLNKNVNE
+159 IE
-172 LSKYTKEKFLLKSEI
+172 YFREKFLLKSEI
-187 KIENTVNAF
+187 KIENTDNAF
-196 SYSNSQVGFYGREAE
+196 SYSNSKVGFYGRGAE
-211 VNEINKFMNC
+211 VNKIDEFMNC

-297 KSIAKTENQNEN
+297 KSIAKTKNQDEN

-327 DGMFENWYQKIFN
+327 GSMNYSAIETWYQKIFN

-345 GKQNFEYKN
+345 GKKNFEYKN
-354 EPLNLSAIND
+354 EPNKSNKPLNLSAIND
-364 TKALYNIIDDFTVNV
+364 TEALYNIIDDFTVNV
-379 KGEQKLDNSKKDEI
+379 KGEKQKLNNSKKDEI

-473 IDNCE
+473 IGNCK
-478 NDVFD
+478 NDVFA
-483 PYIKKLENDFSN
+483 PYIEKLENDFSN

-608 TYNVNDYM
+608 TYNVNDYTV
-616 INLSYAEKIDKL
+616 ILDYVEKIDRF

-636 IALAYAAALFNTI
+636 IALAYAKSLVNVQNKA
-649 CITDNFDERFEQADK
+649 DNYDESVKQANK

-669 KEYKTPKIALAYAQA
+669 KYYKTPEIALVYAQALVNVSNSADNYDKRLEETDKINKLLEEYNTPEIALAYAQA
-684 LVNATCDTDN
+684 LFNVSNKADNYEQRLKEADKISELLNKYSAPEIALEYAKALFNATCDTDN
-694 FDERL
+694 FDERLKQANKIKALQEEYKTPEIALAYAQVLVNVSVKTNNYKERL

-711 YPTNDIASVYAKA
+711 YPTNNIALVYATA
-724 LVNVSNKADNYDKS
+724 LVNVFANTNNYNES
-738 LKQADKINELLKE
+738 LEQADKINELLKE

-774 FDERFEQADKIKAL
+774 FDERLEQADKINKL
-788 LKEYKTPEI
+788 LEKYSTNEI

-802 QSLVNTS
+802 Q
-809 VRTNNYNESIEQ
+809 
-821 ANKIKALLQ
+821 
-830 EYKTP
+830 
-835 EIALEY
+835 
-841 AQSLFNAICVTD
+841 
-853 NFDERFEQA
+853 
-862 DKINELLK
+862 
-870 EYKTPKIALLYAK
+870 
-883 ALFNV
+883 
-888 SNKADNYDKSLEQ
+888 
-901 ADKINELLKLNKYQT
+901 
-916 PEIAL
+916 
-921 EYAKALVNVSNKAD
+921 ALVN
-935 NYDKS
+935 
-940 LKQADKINELLKEY
+940 
-954 KTPEIALAYAKAL
+954 
-967 FNATCDTDNFDERF
+967 
-981 EQADKIKA
+981 
-989 LLKEY
+989 
-994 KTPEIALAY
+994 
-1003 AQSLVNTS
+1003 
-1011 VRTNNYNESIEQA
+1011 
-1024 NKIKALLQ
+1024 
-1032 EYKTPE
+1032 
-1038 IALEYAQSLF
+1038 
-1048 NAICVTDNFD
+1048 
-1058 ERLEQ
+1058 
-1063 ADKINELLKEYKTP
+1063 
-1077 EIALK
+1077 
-1082 YAKALASTA
+1082 TA
-1091 LNSDNCNTIISY
+1091 LNSDSCNIIISY
-1103 KTAIYNLYQ
+1103 KTEIYNLYQ
-1112 EYKTLEFAECY
+1112 EYKTLGFAEFY
-1123 AMILAILSFNLDT
+1123 SGILAILSFNLDT
-1136 ADEIR
+1136 ADEII

-1150 IKADGFNSERI
+1150 IKADDFNSEII
-1161 EEIEKIIN
+1161 EEMEKIIN

>member
-66 SNISDDDAEAVK
+66 SKISDVDAEAVK
-78 NNVAKSLEKVTKQDY
+78 DNVKESLKKVTEEDY
-93 IDNISSPQSLIND
+93 LDNISSPQSLIND
-106 IINKHTDL
+106 IIKEHKDL
-114 GGTAEECYQSVIK
+114 GGAAEECYQSIIK

-150 ALLKYANEL
+150 KILSQNNKIQSSITDFNDALNEL
-159 QIDLTNLNKNVNE
+159 IE
-172 LSKYTKEKFLLKSEI
+172 YFREKFLLKSEI
-187 KIENTVNAF
+187 KIENTDNAF
-196 SYSNSQVGFYGREAE
+196 SYSNSKVGFYGRGAE
-211 VNEINKFMNC
+211 VNEIDEFMNC

-297 KSIAKTENQNEN
+297 KSIAKTKNQDEN

-345 GKQNFEYKN
+345 GKKNFEYKN
-354 EPLNLSAIND
+354 EPNKSNKPLNLSAIND
-364 TKALYNIIDDFTVNV
+364 TEALYNIIDDFTVNV
-379 KGEQKLDNSKKDEI
+379 KGEKQKLNNSKKDEI

-473 IDNCE
+473 IDDCK
-478 NDVFD
+478 NDVFAS
-483 PYIKKLENDFSN
+483 YIEKLENDFSN
-495 DDDLCDAIKTLCEKE
+495 DDDLCDAIKTLCEKG

-532 MQCISRVRRNNNQ
+532 MQCISRVRRNNKQ
-545 KELLKTFLSTD
+545 KELLKTFLSTY

-597 AFQYSKVLFTI
+597 AFQYSNVLFTI
-608 TYNVNDYM
+608 TYNVNDYTV
-616 INLSYAEKIDKL
+616 NLSYAEKIDKL
-628 LKKYQTEF
+628 LKKYQTEI
-636 IALAYAAALFNTI
+636 IALAYAAAL
-649 CITDNFDERFEQADK
+649 C
-664 INELL
+664 
-669 KEYKTPKIALAYAQA
+669 
-684 LVNATCDTDN
+684 
-694 FDERL
+694 
-699 EQADKINKLLEK
+699 
-711 YPTNDIASVYAKA
+711 
-724 LVNVSNKADNYDKS
+724 NVSGRADNYDKS
-738 LKQADKINELLKE
+738 
-751 YKTPEIALAYAK
+751 
-763 ALFNATCDTDN
+763 
-774 FDERFEQADKIKAL
+774 
-788 LKEYKTPEI
+788 
-797 ALAYA
+797 
-802 QSLVNTS
+802 
-809 VRTNNYNESIEQ
+809 
-821 ANKIKALLQ
+821 
-830 EYKTP
+830 
-835 EIALEY
+835 
-841 AQSLFNAICVTD
+841 
-853 NFDERFEQA
+853 
-862 DKINELLK
+862 
-870 EYKTPKIALLYAK
+870 
-883 ALFNV
+883 
-888 SNKADNYDKSLEQ
+888 
-901 ADKINELLKLNKYQT
+901 
-916 PEIAL
+916 
-921 EYAKALVNVSNKAD
+921 
-935 NYDKS
+935 
-940 LKQADKINELLKEY
+940 
-954 KTPEIALAYAKAL
+954 
-967 FNATCDTDNFDERF
+967 
-981 EQADKIKA
+981 
-989 LLKEY
+989 
-994 KTPEIALAY
+994 
-1003 AQSLVNTS
+1003 
-1011 VRTNNYNESIEQA
+1011 
-1024 NKIKALLQ
+1024 
-1032 EYKTPE
+1032 
-1038 IALEYAQSLF
+1038 
-1048 NAICVTDNFD
+1048 
-1058 ERLEQ
+1058 LEQ

-1082 YAKALASTA
+1082 YTQALVNVSNSADNYDKRLEETDKINKLLEEYNTPEIALAYAKALRNVTCDTDNFDESVKQADKINELLKEYKTPEFALEYTQALVNVSNKADNYEQSLKQANKINELLKYYKTPEIALAYAQALVNVSAKTINYKDSLEQAAKVNNLLEKYPTNEIALTYAKALVNVSAKINNYNETLEQADKISELLNEYPTNEIALEYANVLVNVSAKTNNYNESLEQANKIKALLKEYETPEIALEYALSLVNATCDTDNFDKSLEQADKINKLLKEYKTLEIALAYARSLVNTA
-1091 LNSDNCNTIISY
+1091 LNSDNCNAIISY
-1103 KTAIYNLYQ
+1103 KTEIYNLYQ
-1112 EYKTLEFAECY
+1112 EYKTLDFAEGY
-1123 AMILAILSFNLDT
+1123 SAILAIISGYLDT
-1136 ADEIR
+1136 VDEIR

-1150 IKADGFNSERI
+1150 IKADGFNSEEI
-1161 EEIEKIIN
+1161 EEMEKIIN

>member
-24 GIPVSFSSK
+24 GIPLSVSSK

-38 NVMSAGE
+38 NVMSAGK
-45 TNPKIQLR
+45 TDPKIQLR
-53 NNIADSIDKIVKE
+53 NNIADSIDKIVRE
-66 SNISDDDAEAVK
+66 SNISDVDVEAVK
-78 NNVAKSLEKVTKQDY
+78 DNVAKSLEKVTEEDY
-93 IDNISSPQSLIND
+93 IDNISSSQSLVD
-106 IINKHTDL
+106 KIINKHTDL
-114 GGTAEECYQSVIK
+114 GGTAEDCYQSVIK

-150 ALLKYANEL
+150 KILRQNNKI
-159 QIDLTNLNKNVNE
+159 QSSITDFSDVLNQLIE
-172 LSKYTKEKFLLKSEI
+172 YFREKFLLKSEI

-196 SYSNSQVGFYGREAE
+196 SYSNSKVGFYGREAE
-211 VNEINKFMNC
+211 VNKIDEFMNC

-256 IWYDSNNTDIDK
+256 IWHDSYGTDIDK
-268 IFGKDFVHN
+268 IFEKDFVHN

-289 DAVRKIIT
+289 DAVRNIIT
-297 KSIAKTENQNEN
+297 KSITKTKDQNKY

-354 EPLNLSAIND
+354 KPNEPNKPLNLSAIND
-364 TKALYNIIDDFTVNV
+364 IKALYNIIDDFTVKV
-379 KGEQKLDNSKKDEI
+379 KGKQELDKSKKDEI

-434 TAKLL
+434 TKELL
-439 ENYLKRFERILPNAN
+439 ENYLKRFERILPNAK

-473 IDNCE
+473 IGNCE
-478 NDVFD
+478 NYVFA

-495 DDDLCDAIKTLCEKE
+495 DDYLCDAIKTLCEKE

-545 KELLKTFLSTD
+545 KELLKSFLSTD

-628 LKKYQTEF
+628 LKKYQTEI
-636 IALAYAAALFNTI
+636 IALAYAAALCNVSGRA
-649 CITDNFDERFEQADK
+649 DNYDKGLEQADK
-664 INELL
+664 INKLLEKYKTPEIAFAYAKSLVNVSTKTNNYNERLEQADKISELL
-669 KEYKTPKIALAYAQA
+669 KEYETPEIAFEYAQALFNVSNNADNYDKRLEQANKINELLKKYPINEIALLYAQA
-684 LVNATCDTDN
+684 LVNATCYTDNFDESVKQTDKIKALLKEYQTPEIALEYAKVLGNATCDTDN

-699 EQADKINKLLEK
+699 EQAEKINELLNKYQTPEIAFEYARALFNATCYTDNFDERLKQADKIEALLQEYK
-711 YPTNDIASVYAKA
+711 TPEIALAYAKA
-724 LVNVSNKADNYDKS
+724 LVNVSNKADNYNKR
-738 LKQADKINELLKE
+738 L
-751 YKTPEIALAYAK
+751 
-763 ALFNATCDTDN
+763 
-774 FDERFEQADKIKAL
+774 
-788 LKEYKTPEI
+788 
-797 ALAYA
+797 
-802 QSLVNTS
+802 
-809 VRTNNYNESIEQ
+809 EQ
-821 ANKIKALLQ
+821 ANKINKLL
-830 EYKTP
+830 EKYPTP

-853 NFDERFEQA
+853 NFDE
-862 DKINELLK
+862 
-870 EYKTPKIALLYAK
+870 
-883 ALFNV
+883 
-888 SNKADNYDKSLEQ
+888 SLEQ
-901 ADKINELLKLNKYQT
+901 ADKINK
-916 PEIAL
+916 
-921 EYAKALVNVSNKAD
+921 
-935 NYDKS
+935 
-940 LKQADKINELLKEY
+940 LLKEY
-954 KTPEIALAYAKAL
+954 KTLEIALVYAS
-967 FNATCDTDNFDERF
+967 
-981 EQADKIKA
+981 
-989 LLKEY
+989 
-994 KTPEIALAY
+994 
-1003 AQSLVNTS
+1003 SLV
-1011 VRTNNYNESIEQA
+1011 I
-1024 NKIKALLQ
+1024 
-1032 EYKTPE
+1032 
-1038 IALEYAQSLF
+1038 
-1048 NAICVTDNFD
+1048 
-1058 ERLEQ
+1058 
-1063 ADKINELLKEYKTP
+1063 
-1077 EIALK
+1077 
-1082 YAKALASTA
+1082 TA
-1091 LNSDNCNTIISY
+1091 LNSDSCNIIISY
-1103 KTAIYNLYQ
+1103 KTEIYNLYQ

-1123 AMILAILSFNLDT
+1123 SIILAILSDYLDT
-1136 ADEIR
+1136 VDEIK
-1141 NICLAGINE
+1141 NICFAGIDE

-1161 EEIEKIIN
+1161 EKMEKIIN

>member
-78 NNVAKSLEKVTKQDY
+78 NNVKESLKKVTKKDY

-150 ALLKYANEL
+150 KILSQNNKIQSSITDFNDALNEL
-159 QIDLTNLNKNVNE
+159 IE
-172 LSKYTKEKFLLKSEI
+172 YFREKFLLKSEI
-187 KIENTVNAF
+187 KIENTDNAF
-196 SYSNSQVGFYGREAE
+196 SYSNSKVGFYGRGAE
-211 VNEINKFMNC
+211 VNKIDEFMNC

-297 KSIAKTENQNEN
+297 KSIAKTKNQDEN

-327 DGMFENWYQKIFN
+327 GSMNYSAIETWYQKIFN

-345 GKQNFEYKN
+345 GKKNFEYKN
-354 EPLNLSAIND
+354 EPNKSNKPLNLSAIND
-364 TKALYNIIDDFTVNV
+364 TEALYNIIDDFTVNV
-379 KGEQKLDNSKKDEI
+379 KGEKQKLNNSKKDEI

-473 IDNCE
+473 IGNCK
-478 NDVFD
+478 NDVFA

-532 MQCISRVRRNNNQ
+532 MQYIRSDNKK
-545 KELLKTFLSTD
+545 KELSKTFLSTD

-565 ERCYADWYNE
+565 ERCYSDWYNE

-583 MIINI
+583 MIIDI
-588 IIEMDDENI
+588 IIEMNDKFV
-597 AFQYSKVLFTI
+597 AFQYSRVLFTI
-608 TYNVNDYM
+608 TYNVDDYTV
-616 INLSYAEKIDKL
+616 NLSYAEKIDKL
-628 LKKYQTEF
+628 LKKYQTEL
-636 IALAYAAALFNTI
+636 IALAYAMALFNVTNNA
-649 CITDNFDERFEQADK
+649 DNYDERLKQADK
-664 INELL
+664 IEALL
-669 KEYKTPKIALAYAQA
+669 QEYKTPEIALA
-684 LVNATCDTDN
+684 
-694 FDERL
+694 
-699 EQADKINKLLEK
+699 
-711 YPTNDIASVYAKA
+711 YAKA
-724 LVNVSNKADNYDKS
+724 LVNVSNKADNYDKRLEQADTIS
-738 LKQADKINELLKE
+738 ELLKEYETPEIAFEYARALFNATCDTDNFDERLKQADKIEALLQEYKTPEIALAYAKALFNVSNKSDNYDKRLEHADKINELLEE

-763 ALFNATCDTDN
+763 ALFNATCVTEN
-774 FDERFEQADKIKAL
+774 FDEFIEQADKINNL
-788 LKEYKTPEI
+788 LEKYPTNEI
-797 ALAYA
+797 AF
-802 QSLVNTS
+802 
-809 VRTNNYNESIEQ
+809 
-821 ANKIKALLQ
+821 
-830 EYKTP
+830 
-835 EIALEY
+835 EY
-841 AQSLFNAICVTD
+841 AKVLGNATYVTD
-853 NFDERFEQA
+853 NFDESIEQA

-870 EYKTPKIALLYAK
+870 EYKTH
-883 ALFNV
+883 
-888 SNKADNYDKSLEQ
+888 
-901 ADKINELLKLNKYQT
+901 
-916 PEIAL
+916 
-921 EYAKALVNVSNKAD
+921 
-935 NYDKS
+935 
-940 LKQADKINELLKEY
+940 
-954 KTPEIALAYAKAL
+954 EIALAYAK
-967 FNATCDTDNFDERF
+967 
-981 EQADKIKA
+981 
-989 LLKEY
+989 
-994 KTPEIALAY
+994 
-1003 AQSLVNTS
+1003 SLVN
-1011 VRTNNYNESIEQA
+1011 
-1024 NKIKALLQ
+1024 
-1032 EYKTPE
+1032 
-1038 IALEYAQSLF
+1038 
-1048 NAICVTDNFD
+1048 
-1058 ERLEQ
+1058 
-1063 ADKINELLKEYKTP
+1063 
-1077 EIALK
+1077 
-1082 YAKALASTA
+1082 TA
-1091 LNSDNCNTIISY
+1091 LNSDSCNIIISY
-1103 KTAIYNLYQ
+1103 KTEIYNLYQ
-1112 EYKTLEFAECY
+1112 EYKTLEFAEFY
-1123 AMILAILSFNLDT
+1123 SGILAVLSDYLDT
-1136 ADEIR
+1136 ADEIK
-1141 NICLAGINE
+1141 NICLAGIEE
-1150 IKADGFNSERI
+1150 IKADGFNSEEI
-1161 EEIEKIIN
+1161 EEMEKIIN

>member
-53 NNIADSIDKIVKE
+53 NNIADSIDKIVKK
-66 SNISDDDAEAVK
+66 SNISDVDADAVK
-78 NNVAKSLEKVTKQDY
+78 DNVKESLEKVTEQDY
-93 IDNISSPQSLIND
+93 LDNISSPQSLVD
-106 IINKHTDL
+106 KIINNHTDL
-114 GGTAEECYQSVIK
+114 GGTAEECYQSIIK

-150 ALLKYANEL
+150 KILRQNNNIQNSITDFNDALNEL
-159 QIDLTNLNKNVNE
+159 IE
-172 LSKYTKEKFLLKSEI
+172 YFKEKFLLKSEI

-196 SYSNSQVGFYGREAE
+196 SYSNSKVGFYGRGAE
-211 VNEINKFMNC
+211 VKKIDEFMNC
-221 DKPFTFWSITGYG
+221 DKPFAFWSITGYG

-297 KSIAKTENQNEN
+297 KSIAKTKNQDEN

-354 EPLNLSAIND
+354 KPNEPNKPLNLSAIND
-364 TKALYNIIDDFTVNV
+364 TQALYNIIDDFTVNV

-428 DIKNWD
+428 NIKNWD
-434 TAKLL
+434 TKELL

-454 NMRNHKQLLAFATA
+454 NMRNHQQLLAFATA

-478 NDVFD
+478 NDVFI

-532 MQCISRVRRNNNQ
+532 MQCIRSAKKK
-545 KELLKTFLSTD
+545 KELFKTFLSTG

-597 AFQYSKVLFTI
+597 AFQYSNVLFTI
-608 TYNVNDYM
+608 TYNVNDYTV
-616 INLSYAEKIDKL
+616 NLSYAEKIDKL
-628 LKKYQTEF
+628 LEKYQTEF
-636 IALAYAAALFNTI
+636 IALAYSTALFNVSKRTNNYDKSLEQADKI
-649 CITDNFDERFEQADK
+649 SELLNKYSAPEIALVYAQALVNVSNKADNYDKSLKQADKINELLKEYKTPEIALAYAQALYNVTVVSNDYNERLEQAEKIKELLEEYKTSDIALTYAQALFNVSNKADNYEQRLKEADKISELLNKYSAPEIALAYAQALFNATCDTDNFDERLKQANKIKALQEEYKTPEIALAYAQALVNVSVKTNNYKERLEQADK

-669 KEYKTPKIALAYAQA
+669 KEYKTPEIALVYAQ
-684 LVNATCDTDN
+684 
-694 FDERL
+694 
-699 EQADKINKLLEK
+699 
-711 YPTNDIASVYAKA
+711 A

-774 FDERFEQADKIKAL
+774 FDERLEQADKINKL
-788 LKEYKTPEI
+788 LEKYSTNEI

-802 QSLVNTS
+802 Q
-809 VRTNNYNESIEQ
+809 
-821 ANKIKALLQ
+821 
-830 EYKTP
+830 
-835 EIALEY
+835 
-841 AQSLFNAICVTD
+841 
-853 NFDERFEQA
+853 
-862 DKINELLK
+862 
-870 EYKTPKIALLYAK
+870 
-883 ALFNV
+883 
-888 SNKADNYDKSLEQ
+888 
-901 ADKINELLKLNKYQT
+901 
-916 PEIAL
+916 
-921 EYAKALVNVSNKAD
+921 ALVN
-935 NYDKS
+935 
-940 LKQADKINELLKEY
+940 
-954 KTPEIALAYAKAL
+954 
-967 FNATCDTDNFDERF
+967 
-981 EQADKIKA
+981 
-989 LLKEY
+989 
-994 KTPEIALAY
+994 
-1003 AQSLVNTS
+1003 
-1011 VRTNNYNESIEQA
+1011 
-1024 NKIKALLQ
+1024 
-1032 EYKTPE
+1032 
-1038 IALEYAQSLF
+1038 
-1048 NAICVTDNFD
+1048 
-1058 ERLEQ
+1058 
-1063 ADKINELLKEYKTP
+1063 
-1077 EIALK
+1077 
-1082 YAKALASTA
+1082 TA
-1091 LNSDNCNTIISY
+1091 LNSDSCNTIISY
-1103 KTAIYNLYQ
+1103 KTEIYNLYQ
-1112 EYKTLEFAECY
+1112 EYKTLGFAEFY
-1123 AMILAILSFNLDT
+1123 SGILAILSDYLDT
-1136 ADEIR
+1136 ADEIK

-1161 EEIEKIIN
+1161 EEMEKIIN
-1169 DNLSK
+1169 DNLSE
-1174 KLKDNL
+1174 KLNDSL

>member
-53 NNIADSIDKIVKE
+53 NNIADSIDKIVKK
-66 SNISDDDAEAVK
+66 SNISDVDADAVK
-78 NNVAKSLEKVTKQDY
+78 DNVKESLEKVTEQDY
-93 IDNISSPQSLIND
+93 IDNISSPQSLVD
-106 IINKHTDL
+106 KIINKHTDL
-114 GGTAEECYQSVIK
+114 GGTAEECYQSIIR

-150 ALLKYANEL
+150 KILRQNNNIQNSITDFNDALNEL
-159 QIDLTNLNKNVNE
+159 IE
-172 LSKYTKEKFLLKSEI
+172 YFKEKFLLKSEI

-196 SYSNSQVGFYGREAE
+196 SYSNSKVGFYGREAE
-211 VNEINKFMNC
+211 VNEIDEFMNC
-221 DKPFTFWSITGYG
+221 DKPFAFWSITGYG

-256 IWYDSNNTDIDK
+256 IWYDFNNTDIDK

-277 VLFIVDYAGSKI
+277 VLFIVDYAGSKLE
-289 DAVRKIIT
+289 AVRKIIT
-297 KSIAKTENQNEN
+297 KSIVKAQNMDEH

-316 LMVERDDYSKN
+316 LMVERDDYSKI
-327 DGMFENWYQKIFN
+327 DGMFETWYKKIFN

-354 EPLNLSAIND
+354 EPSEPNKPLNLSAIND
-364 TKALYNIIDDFTVNV
+364 TEALYNIIDDFTVNV
-379 KGEQKLDNSKKDEI
+379 KGEQKLDKSKKDEI

-434 TAKLL
+434 TKELL

-478 NDVFD
+478 NDVFA

-545 KELLKTFLSTD
+545 KELFKTFLSTD

-583 MIINI
+583 MIISI
-588 IIEMDDENI
+588 INEVNDELL
-597 AFQYSKVLFTI
+597 ALKYSNVLFTI
-608 TYNVNDYM
+608 TYNVDDYA
-616 INLSYAEKIDKL
+616 INLSYAEKISRL
-628 LKKYQTEF
+628 LVGYKNKI
-636 IALAYAAALFNTI
+636 IALAYATALFNLS
-649 CITDNFDERFEQADK
+649 NRANNYDERLKQTEK
-664 INELL
+664 IKALL
-669 KEYKTPKIALAYAQA
+669 EKYKTADIALRYAQA
-684 LVNATCDTDN
+684 LVN
-694 FDERL
+694 
-699 EQADKINKLLEK
+699 
-711 YPTNDIASVYAKA
+711 
-724 LVNVSNKADNYDKS
+724 VSNGANNYDES
-738 LKQADKINELLKE
+738 LKQADKINQLLE
-751 YKTPEIALAYAK
+751 
-763 ALFNATCDTDN
+763 
-774 FDERFEQADKIKAL
+774 
-788 LKEYKTPEI
+788 
-797 ALAYA
+797 
-802 QSLVNTS
+802 
-809 VRTNNYNESIEQ
+809 
-821 ANKIKALLQ
+821 

-841 AQSLFNAICVTD
+841 AQ
-853 NFDERFEQA
+853 
-862 DKINELLK
+862 
-870 EYKTPKIALLYAK
+870 
-883 ALFNV
+883 
-888 SNKADNYDKSLEQ
+888 
-901 ADKINELLKLNKYQT
+901 
-916 PEIAL
+916 
-921 EYAKALVNVSNKAD
+921 
-935 NYDKS
+935 
-940 LKQADKINELLKEY
+940 
-954 KTPEIALAYAKAL
+954 AL
-967 FNATCDTDNFDERF
+967 FNAT
-981 EQADKIKA
+981 
-989 LLKEY
+989 
-994 KTPEIALAY
+994 
-1003 AQSLVNTS
+1003 
-1011 VRTNNYNESIEQA
+1011 
-1024 NKIKALLQ
+1024 
-1032 EYKTPE
+1032 
-1038 IALEYAQSLF
+1038 
-1048 NAICVTDNFD
+1048 CVTDNFD

-1077 EIALK
+1077 EIALE
-1082 YAKALASTA
+1082 YAKALVNATFDTDNFDKSLEQADKINKLLKEYKTLEIALAYARSLVNTA
-1091 LNSDNCNTIISY
+1091 LNSDNCNAIISY
-1103 KTAIYNLYQ
+1103 KTEIYNLYQ
-1112 EYKTLEFAECY
+1112 EYKTLDFAERY

-1136 ADEIR
+1136 ADEIK
-1141 NICLAGINE
+1141 NICLAGIDE
-1150 IKADGFNSERI
+1150 IKADGFNSQKI
-1161 EEIEKIIN
+1161 LDMEEYIN
-1169 DNLSK
+1169 EDLSDI
-1174 KLKDNL
+1174 LNQQN

>member
-1 MTSETMNKINI
+1 MRWYIVTSETMNKINI

-24 GIPVSFSSK
+24 GIPLSVSSK

-38 NVMSAGE
+38 NVMSAGK
-45 TNPKIQLR
+45 TDPKIQLR

-106 IINKHTDL
+106 IINNHTDL
-114 GGTAEECYQSVIK
+114 GGAAEECYQSVIK

-187 KIENTVNAF
+187 KIENTANAF
-196 SYSNSQVGFYGREAE
+196 SYSNSKVGFYGRGAE
-211 VNEINKFMNC
+211 VNEIDKFMNC

-297 KSIAKTENQNEN
+297 KSIAKTKNQDEN

-345 GKQNFEYKN
+345 GKKNFEYKN
-354 EPLNLSAIND
+354 EPNKSNKPLNLSAIND
-364 TKALYNIIDDFTVNV
+364 TEALYNIIDDFTVNV
-379 KGEQKLDNSKKDEI
+379 KGEKQKLNNSKKDEI

-439 ENYLKRFERILPNAN
+439 ENYLKCFERILPNAN

-473 IDNCE
+473 IDDCKNY
-478 NDVFD
+478 VFA
-483 PYIKKLENDFSN
+483 PYIEKLENDFSN
-495 DDDLCDAIKTLCEKE
+495 DDDLCDAIRTLCEKE
-510 VADTLITPLQ
+510 CEKGVADTLITPLQ

-532 MQCISRVRRNNNQ
+532 MQCIRSAKKK

-588 IIEMDDENI
+588 IIEMDDDNI
-597 AFQYSKVLFTI
+597 AFQYSDVLFTI
-608 TYNVNDYM
+608 TYNIDDYTV
-616 INLSYAEKIDKL
+616 NLSYVEKIDRL
-628 LKKYQTEF
+628 LKKYQTNE
-636 IALAYAAALFNTI
+636 IALVYAKALFNVSAKTNNYNEI
-649 CITDNFDERFEQADK
+649 LEQADT
-664 INELL
+664 ISELL
-669 KEYKTPKIALAYAQA
+669 KEYQTPEIALEYAKV
-684 LVNATCDTDN
+684 LGNATCDTDN

-699 EQADKINKLLEK
+699 EQAEKINELLNKYQTPEIAFEYARALFNVTCDTDNFDERLKQADKIEALLQEYQTPEIALAYAKALVNATCDTDNFDEKLKQADKIEALLQEYK
-711 YPTNDIASVYAKA
+711 TPEIALAYAKA
-724 LVNVSNKADNYDKS
+724 LVNVSNKADNYNKR
-738 LKQADKINELLKE
+738 L
-751 YKTPEIALAYAK
+751 
-763 ALFNATCDTDN
+763 
-774 FDERFEQADKIKAL
+774 
-788 LKEYKTPEI
+788 
-797 ALAYA
+797 
-802 QSLVNTS
+802 
-809 VRTNNYNESIEQ
+809 EQ
-821 ANKIKALLQ
+821 ANKINKLL
-830 EYKTP
+830 EKYPTP

-853 NFDERFEQA
+853 NFDE
-862 DKINELLK
+862 
-870 EYKTPKIALLYAK
+870 
-883 ALFNV
+883 
-888 SNKADNYDKSLEQ
+888 SLEQ
-901 ADKINELLKLNKYQT
+901 ADKINK
-916 PEIAL
+916 
-921 EYAKALVNVSNKAD
+921 
-935 NYDKS
+935 
-940 LKQADKINELLKEY
+940 LLKEY
-954 KTPEIALAYAKAL
+954 KTLEIALVYAS
-967 FNATCDTDNFDERF
+967 
-981 EQADKIKA
+981 
-989 LLKEY
+989 
-994 KTPEIALAY
+994 
-1003 AQSLVNTS
+1003 SLV
-1011 VRTNNYNESIEQA
+1011 I
-1024 NKIKALLQ
+1024 
-1032 EYKTPE
+1032 
-1038 IALEYAQSLF
+1038 
-1048 NAICVTDNFD
+1048 
-1058 ERLEQ
+1058 
-1063 ADKINELLKEYKTP
+1063 
-1077 EIALK
+1077 
-1082 YAKALASTA
+1082 TA
-1091 LNSDNCNTIISY
+1091 LNSDSCNIIISY
-1103 KTAIYNLYQ
+1103 KTEIYNLYQ
-1112 EYKTLEFAECY
+1112 EYKTLEFSEGYSA
-1123 AMILAILSFNLDT
+1123 ILAILSSHLDT
-1136 ADEIR
+1136 ADEIK
-1141 NICLAGINE
+1141 NICIAGINE

-1161 EEIEKIIN
+1161 EEMEKIIN
-1169 DNLSK
+1169 DNLSE
-1174 KLKDNL
+1174 KLNDSL